1 MSNINFNKI
10 SSLIEMW
17 IQNTSIESLQLTDGK
32 LVEKA
37 IGIVLYHHHDN
48 DESLFLQLCAL
59 NFLNAVIKTEAFKNR
74 LSYDLIKSNAAKLIK
89 TIDTLK
95 NEEISYYYNK
105 EEYCLYIKFGSIV
118 FSFHHVPLITEV
130 LKASLAT
137 PIKWP
142 GIRLQRIA
150 QQLLNYALSINSAIE
165 ITPVE
170 LNDVKIEEVVDSS
183 SINGFN
189 SGEISNNENNATDDN
204 GIVSVSTQQKN
215 VLTAI
220 EKDAIK
226 QRVLS
231 TIDLYCSADSE
242 GWYDLVEIAPKLK
255 NNGVDYTEY
264 GFKKLTLFL
273 ETVFGASMQRRNE
286 GTMVY
291 LKFPLNNSQIHL
303 DSQSALVKADN
314 HQDCF
319 DILSGVQ
326 VGDNIE
332 INSFGNIKAGKISV
346 LNKQF
351 VQLEL
356 KGGRSIRIKC
366 DSIASIESASF
377 LNNLIDLSF
386 ANDIIKDVLL
396 SEGLYTSSLIKTNAT
411 ITMAESRRI
420 WLITDDGKNASCSK
434 VSLIGINKENLIK
447 GQRVFAFPF
456 KGEKA
461 YCVLMEMTYYELF
474 ECFKKLI
481 LQKKD
486 NTKDIHRAQ
495 IFSLLRFILEN
506 TNALET
512 QSKIKQLK
520 KQLKAI
526 ISSPSSILDGCT
538 DEDSSDN
545 KVSVIA
551 SSNIKEDDGT
561 EVPTAN
567 NNIEE
572 LSNEDKDKKQ
582 PETSPVEIYKPE
594 STSLEGPKVVGYINL
609 DEIWDPKKQN
619 KNIFEGGES
628 AKNTVLVNPKSE
640 LLPSMGKI
648 LRMGPMYGWI
658 SQNNQEEN
666 LYFNTTELISYA
678 GIIDAPRVG
687 DEVIFTL
694 GQNAR
699 GTMAVCI
706 HKQCS
711 RETIEE
717 LIEETQRYDTKTCS
731 RLKKYI
737 EDYDNISVDSVDTNE
752 DLFYYFNKVGLNTKS
767 QFSPNDV
774 EKLFAENLSP
784 EEYVKGVNLL
794 IDEVIKTDASKSY
807 NLFLK
812 SFSYTKSHKMYDV
825 SESLIRKALVVFK
838 KQDGKTR
845 YFKGLLKT
853 INTLSNR
860 IEITEKLI
868 DNIIN
873 SIGQSSIHL
882 PLYVKNAILNH
893 KDFNGITPDQET
905 IRTGLYK
912 EEYIDEV
919 KDYIKQNNA
928 DDLAYL
934 TLIKLQLA
942 FHTVEYNPMEDVL
955 NFLLSRAKNILAIGD
970 EKLYSEVRYLLRL
983 YYRNRNFDTNL
994 DYTVGLYLM
1003 TLGEYTPSDIE
1014 MYTSMWRVREVRAG
1028 YKLADL
1034 FKKAVESDVDNKLD
1048 LAMLSCSN
1056 PTIRLRILKEYEDLG
1071 KNFDSIDEFPS
1082 LVKEL
1087 NNRYIQYSVD
1097 PRINFMSFISY
1108 LQTSTILLNSEMN
1121 IIENDFDK
1129 IASLVTDFNI
1139 GQKYTS
1145 ILNAYRNIDQKIANI
1160 TSRLSSNP
1168 TEIGYETLLPSLIL
1182 LKNNIYSKFTEIERR
1197 VNPTITITILES
1209 VGLEDSLSSELK
1221 VEIRN
1226 SGDSA
1231 RDVHINSL
1239 KAFGGDLTEDNTVNI
1254 DVRLSADEEKTI
1266 SIELHMCDKVFFEKA
1281 AEVEFEID
1289 YDDIF
1294 IATDQRVHET
1304 KVEGRTIRFNKET
1317 FTEIDNKFR
1326 HASGGE
1332 ELEAGDSMFYGRE
1345 TLIVNIQ
1352 NAILNGSKN
1361 QIAIYGQ
1368 KRSGKSSLLN
1378 QIIGRLESNKNGSVI
1393 CGKFSLQ
1400 GLPDE
1405 ESNPVNW
1412 ILRTIAN
1419 SLLRG
1424 IRKHGVK
1431 NIDKSIL
1438 ELFKTEPDAFTAL
1451 REFIEYINTIV
1462 ELQNSHF
1469 VILIDEFTYLYQL
1482 IKDGK
1487 VSEDFMRRWIALIET
1502 PDVNLQ
1508 TIVAAQ
1514 DTLPHFMNE
1523 SYASNYFNKFSKEP
1537 LSYLSREEAILLIK
1551 DPIKNVVFLNHAE
1564 ELIYEYTSGSAF
1576 FTQIFCTRL
1585 VDYLNFKKSR
1595 TVGKEEIETVADR
1608 LCTGTDRL
1616 EPSTFECLTKEA
1628 DGSEFYEN
1636 DNRKVLKAI
1645 AEQTRAGG
1653 HVNMED
1659 LDVDMTQE
1667 HLKEVLNNLYSRR
1680 VISKQGEDY
1689 SINVK
1694 LFVKWILNN

>member
-1 MSNINFNKI
+1 
-10 SSLIEMW
+10 
-17 IQNTSIESLQLTDGK
+17 
-32 LVEKA
+32 
-37 IGIVLYHHHDN
+37 
-48 DESLFLQLCAL
+48 
-59 NFLNAVIKTEAFKNR
+59 
-74 LSYDLIKSNAAKLIK
+74 
-89 TIDTLK
+89 
-95 NEEISYYYNK
+95 
-105 EEYCLYIKFGSIV
+105 
-118 FSFHHVPLITEV
+118 
-130 LKASLAT
+130 
-137 PIKWP
+137 
-142 GIRLQRIA
+142 
-150 QQLLNYALSINSAIE
+150 
-165 ITPVE
+165 
-170 LNDVKIEEVVDSS
+170 
-183 SINGFN
+183 
-189 SGEISNNENNATDDN
+189 
-204 GIVSVSTQQKN
+204 
-215 VLTAI
+215 
-220 EKDAIK
+220 
-226 QRVLS
+226 
-231 TIDLYCSADSE
+231 
-242 GWYDLVEIAPKLK
+242 
-255 NNGVDYTEY
+255 
-264 GFKKLTLFL
+264 
-273 ETVFGASMQRRNE
+273 MQRRNE

-291 LKFPLNNSQIHL
+291 LKFPLENIQI
-303 DSQSALVKADN
+303 QSNQQKSDN
-314 HQDCF
+314 HQDYS

-326 VGDNIE
+326 VGDSVE
-332 INSFGNIKAGKISV
+332 INSFGNIKAGKICF
-346 LNKQF
+346 LNKDF

-366 DSIASIESASF
+366 NSIASIESASF
-377 LNNLIDLSF
+377 SNNLIDLSF
-386 ANDIIKDVLL
+386 ANDVIKDILV

-420 WLITDDGKNASCSK
+420 WLVTDDGKNASCSK
-434 VSLIGINKENLIK
+434 VSLIGISKENLVK

-486 NTKDIHRAQ
+486 SSKDIQRGK

-506 TNALET
+506 TNAPEA

-520 KQLKAI
+520 KQLK
-526 ISSPSSILDGCT
+526 STVLSPSLSLDGYA
-538 DEDSSDN
+538 DDDSSDN
-545 KVSVIA
+545 KAPVIA
-551 SSNIKEDDGT
+551 STYIQENDIKEKPAT
-561 EVPTAN
+561 N
-567 NNIEE
+567 NTIDKMVDEE
-572 LSNEDKDKKQ
+572 SNEKQ
-582 PETSPVEIYKPE
+582 PEKSNKEIYKPE
-594 STSLEGPKVVGYINL
+594 SASLEGPKVVGFINL
-609 DEIWDPKKQN
+609 DEIWDSRKK
-619 KNIFEGGES
+619 KKTISEEETTKDGIL
-628 AKNTVLVNPKSE
+628 ATPRSE

-648 LRMGPMYGWI
+648 LRMGPVYGWI
-658 SQNNQEEN
+658 SPYNQEEN

-678 GIIDAPRVG
+678 GIVDAPRVG

-699 GTMAVCI
+699 GAMAVCI

-711 RETIEE
+711 RETIED
-717 LIEETQRYDTKTCS
+717 LIEKTQRYDIKTS
-731 RLKKYI
+731 ARLKKHI
-737 EDYDNISVDSVDTNE
+737 EDLDKSATDAIDTNE
-752 DLFYYFNKVGLNTKS
+752 DLASYLNKIGVNTKMP
-767 QFSPNDV
+767 FSPNDV
-774 EKLFAENLSP
+774 EKLFAEKLTA
-784 EEYVKGVNLL
+784 EEYAKGINLL
-794 IDEVIKTDASKSY
+794 IDEVVKTDSSKSY
-807 NLFLK
+807 NLFLR
-812 SFSYTKSHKMYDV
+812 SFSYTKSHKMFDV
-825 SESLIRKALVVFK
+825 SESLIKKALVVFK
-838 KQDGKTR
+838 EQDGKTR
-845 YFKGLLKT
+845 YFEGLLKT

-860 IEITEKLI
+860 IEITEKSI

-873 SIGQSSIHL
+873 SIGQSSQQL

-893 KDFNGITPDQET
+893 KEFNGITPDQET
-905 IRTGLYK
+905 TRTGLYK

-919 KDYIKQNNA
+919 NEYINQNNA

-942 FHTVEYNPMEDVL
+942 FHSKEYNPIEDVQK
-955 NFLLSRAKNILAIGD
+955 FLLTRVKNILALGD

-983 YYRNRNFDTNL
+983 YYRNRKYDNKL
-994 DYTVGLYLM
+994 DHTVGLYLM
-1003 TLGEYTPSDIE
+1003 TLCDYTPSDIE
-1014 MYTSMWRVREVRAG
+1014 MYLSMWRVKEISAG
-1028 YKLADL
+1028 YKLVDL
-1034 FKKAVESDVDNKLD
+1034 FKKAVEGDVDNKLD
-1048 LAMLSCSN
+1048 LAMLACSN
-1056 PTIRLRILKEYEDLG
+1056 STIRQRILKEYEELG

-1082 LVKEL
+1082 LLEEL
-1087 NNRYIQYSVD
+1087 NNRYIQYSAD

-1129 IASLVTDFNI
+1129 IVSLVTDFNI
-1139 GQKYTS
+1139 GQKYNS

-1160 TSRLSSNP
+1160 TSKLSSNP
-1168 TEIGYETLLPSLIL
+1168 TEIGYETLLPSLNL
-1182 LKNNIYSKFTEIERR
+1182 LKNNIYSKFVELEQR
-1197 VNPTITITILES
+1197 VNPTVTISILES
-1209 VGLEDSLSSELK
+1209 VGLEDSKSSELK

-1239 KAFGGDLTEDNTVNI
+1239 KAFGSDLTEDNTVNI

-1266 SIELHMCDKVFFEKA
+1266 SIELHMCDRVFLENA
-1281 AEVEFEID
+1281 AEVEFEIG

-1304 KVEGRTIRFNKET
+1304 KIEGRTIRFNKES

-1345 TLIVNIQ
+1345 ALIVNIQ

-1412 ILRTIAN
+1412 ILRNIAN
-1419 SLLRG
+1419 TLLRS
-1424 IRKHGVK
+1424 IRKYGIK

-1469 VILIDEFTYLYQL
+1469 VILIDEFTHLYQL

-1537 LSYLSREEAILLIK
+1537 LSYLSREEAIQLIK

-1564 ELIYEYTSGSAF
+1564 EVIYEYTSGSAF

-1628 DGSEFYEN
+1628 DGSDFYEN
-1636 DNRKVLKAI
+1636 DNKKVLKAI

-1659 LDVDMTQE
+1659 LYVDMPQD

>member
-1 MSNINFNKI
+1 MSNIKFNEI
-10 SSLIEMW
+10 SSLVTKW
-17 IQNTSIESLQLTDGK
+17 IQAPPIESLQLTDDK

-37 IGIVLYHHHDN
+37 IGVVLYNHQENED
-48 DESLFLQLCAL
+48 SLFLQLCAL
-59 NFLNAVIKTEAFKNR
+59 NFLNAAIKTEVFKNK

-105 EEYCLYIKFGSIV
+105 DEYCLYIKLGSIV

-130 LKASLAT
+130 LKASFAT

-150 QQLLNYALSINSAIE
+150 QPLLNYAFSINKEIE
-165 ITPVE
+165 IMPVE
-170 LNDVKIEEVVDSS
+170 INDVITEDVVDPSLVHEL
-183 SINGFN
+183 N
-189 SGEISNNENNATDDN
+189 SDEISDIENNVTDDN
-204 GIVSVSTQQKN
+204 CVVSVGTQQTT
-215 VLTAI
+215 VLAAT
-220 EKDAIK
+220 EKDTIK

-231 TIDLYCSADSE
+231 IIDSYSPDSE
-242 GWYDLVEIAPKLK
+242 GWYNLVEIAPELK
-255 NNGVDYTEY
+255 INGVDHREY
-264 GFKKLTLFL
+264 GFKKLTLLL
-273 ETVFGASMQRRNE
+273 EAVFGASMQKRNE

-291 LKFPLNNSQIHL
+291 LKFPLKNSKIQPSIQSVL
-303 DSQSALVKADN
+303 DNADN
-314 HQDCF
+314 PQDWLDF
-319 DILSGVQ
+319 LSGVQ
-326 VGDNIE
+326 VGDNVE
-332 INSFGNIKAGKISV
+332 INSFGNIKAGKISE

-386 ANDIIKDVLL
+386 ANDVIKDILV

-420 WLITDDGKNASCSK
+420 WLVTDDGKNASCSK
-434 VSLIGINKENLIK
+434 VSLIGINKENLVK

-474 ECFKKLI
+474 ECFKRLV

-486 NTKDIHRAQ
+486 NSKDIQRAQ
-495 IFSLLRFILEN
+495 IFSLLRFILES
-506 TNALET
+506 TNDSEA
-512 QSKIKQLK
+512 QSKIKRLK
-520 KQLKAI
+520 KQLKST
-526 ISSPSSILDGCT
+526 ISSPSLSLDGYA
-538 DEDSSDN
+538 DDDSSDN
-545 KVSVIA
+545 NAPVIA
-551 SSNIKEDDGT
+551 SIDIQENDIIENPAT
-561 EVPTAN
+561 N
-567 NNIEE
+567 NTIEE
-572 LSNEDKDKKQ
+572 MVDEESNEKQ
-582 PETSPVEIYKPE
+582 PETSHVEIYKPE
-594 STSLEGPKVVGYINL
+594 LASIEGPKVIGFINL
-609 DEIWDPKKQN
+609 NEIKDPRKKN
-619 KNIFEGGES
+619 KAVSEEGTTKD
-628 AKNTVLVNPKSE
+628 AILATPKNEV
-640 LLPSMGKI
+640 LPSMGKI

-658 SQNNQEEN
+658 SPNNQEEN

-699 GTMAVCI
+699 GAMAVCI

-711 RETIEE
+711 RETVED
-717 LIEETQRYDTKTCS
+717 LIEKTQRYDTKTS
-731 RLKKYI
+731 ARLKKHI
-737 EDYDNISVDSVDTNE
+737 EDFDNLAIGAIDTNE
-752 DLFYYFNKVGLNTKS
+752 DLASYLNKVGVNS
-767 QFSPNDV
+767 QLPFSPNDV
-774 EKLFAENLSP
+774 EKLFAEKLTA
-784 EEYVKGVNLL
+784 EEYAKGINLL
-794 IDEVIKTDASKSY
+794 IDEVIKTDSSKSY
-807 NLFLK
+807 NLFLR

-860 IEITEKLI
+860 IEITEKSI
-868 DNIIN
+868 AIIIN
-873 SIGQSSIHL
+873 SIGQLSQQL
-882 PLYVKNAILNH
+882 PLYVRDAILRH
-893 KDFNGITPDQET
+893 KDFNGITPDKET
-905 IRTGLYK
+905 SRTGLYK

-928 DDLAYL
+928 DDIAYL

-942 FHTVEYNPMEDVL
+942 FHSLEYNPTEDVL
-955 NFLLSRAKNILAIGD
+955 NFLLSRAKNLLAFGD

-1003 TLGEYTPSDIE
+1003 TLGDYTPSDIE
-1014 MYTSMWRVREVRAG
+1014 MYTSMWRVKEVRAG

-1034 FKKAVESDVDNKLD
+1034 FKKAVEGDVDNKLD
-1048 LAMLSCSN
+1048 LAMLACSN
-1056 PTIRLRILKEYEDLG
+1056 STIRQRILKEYEELG

-1082 LVKEL
+1082 LLKDL
-1087 NNRYIQYSVD
+1087 KNRYIQYSAD

-1129 IASLVTDFNI
+1129 IVSLVTDFNI

-1160 TSRLSSNP
+1160 TSKLSSNP
-1168 TEIGYETLLPSLIL
+1168 TEIGYETLLPSLNL
-1182 LKNNIYSKFTEIERR
+1182 LKNNIYSKFVEIEQR
-1197 VNPTITITILES
+1197 VNPTIAITVLES
-1209 VGLEDSLSSELK
+1209 VALVDSQSSELK

-1231 RDVHINSL
+1231 RDVHINCL
-1239 KAFGGDLTEDNTVNI
+1239 KAIGGDLAEDNTVNI

-1266 SIELHMCDKVFFEKA
+1266 SIELHMCDRVFIENA

-1304 KVEGRTIRFNKET
+1304 KIEGRTIRFNKES

-1332 ELEAGDSMFYGRE
+1332 ELKAGDTMFYGRE
-1345 TLIVNIQ
+1345 ALIVNIQ

-1378 QIIGRLESNKNGSVI
+1378 QIIGRLESNENGSVI
-1393 CGKFSLQ
+1393 CDKFSLQ

-1405 ESNPVNW
+1405 ESNPANW
-1412 ILRTIAN
+1412 ILRTIATK
-1419 SLLRG
+1419 LLRK
-1424 IRKHGVK
+1424 IRKSGVK

-1438 ELFKTEPDAFTAL
+1438 ELFRTESDPFNAL
-1451 REFIEYINTIV
+1451 RDFIEYINTIV
-1462 ELQNSHF
+1462 ELQNTHF
-1469 VILIDEFTYLYQL
+1469 VILIDEFTLLYQL
-1482 IKDGK
+1482 IKEGK
-1487 VSEDFMRRWIALIET
+1487 VSEDFMRRWIAFIET
-1502 PDVNLQ
+1502 PDINLQ

-1537 LSYLSREEAILLIK
+1537 LSYLSREEAIQLIK

-1628 DGSEFYEN
+1628 DGSDFYEN
-1636 DNRKVLKAI
+1636 DNKKVLKAI

-1659 LDVDMTQE
+1659 LDVDMPQD
-1667 HLKEVLNNLYSRR
+1667 HIKEVLNNLYSRR

>member
-1 MSNINFNKI
+1 MSKVNLNEI
-10 SSLIEMW
+10 SSLIAKW
-17 IQNTSIESLQLTDGK
+17 IQNSTIDLQQLIDDK

-37 IGIVLYHHHDN
+37 ISIVLYHNQDN
-48 DESLFLQLCAL
+48 EDSLFLQLCAL
-59 NFLNAVIKTEAFKNR
+59 NFLNAVIKTEAFKNK
-74 LSYDLIKSNAAKLIK
+74 LSYNLIKYNAAKLIK
-89 TIDTLK
+89 TIDTLR

-105 EEYCLYIKFGSIV
+105 EEYCLYIKLGNIV
-118 FSFHHVPLITEV
+118 FSFQHVPLITEV
-130 LKASLAT
+130 LKASFAT

-142 GIRLQRIA
+142 GIRLQKIA
-150 QQLLNYALSINSAIE
+150 QPLLNYALSKNNEIE
-165 ITPVE
+165 ITPVKI
-170 LNDVKIEEVVDSS
+170 NDVLIEEVIDTSS
-183 SINGFN
+183 EKGSHSTG
-189 SGEISNNENNATDDN
+189 ISNNEGIESENNDT
-204 GIVSVSTQQKN
+204 ITSRSHQK
-215 VLTAI
+215 VLTEI
-220 EKDAIK
+220 EKKTIK
-226 QRVLS
+226 QRILS
-231 TIDLYCSADSE
+231 IIDSCCSSDSE
-242 GWYDLVEIAPKLK
+242 EWYNLVEIAPRIKS
-255 NNGVDYTEY
+255 NGVDYLEY
-264 GFKKLTLFL
+264 GFKKLTPFL
-273 ETVFGASMQRRNE
+273 EAVFGASMQRRNE
-286 GTMVY
+286 GAMVY
-291 LKFPLNNSQIHL
+291 LRFPLTNNKVLHNPQYSMLGKEENLQE
-303 DSQSALVKADN
+303 S
-314 HQDCF
+314 F
-319 DILSGVQ
+319 DILSGIQ
-326 VGDNIE
+326 VGDNVE
-332 INSFGNIKAGKISV
+332 INCFGNIKTGEISI

-356 KGGRSIRIKC
+356 KGGRSIRIKY
-366 DSIASIESASF
+366 DSIASIEVASF

-386 ANDIIKDVLL
+386 ANDIIKNILVT
-396 SEGLYTSSLIKTNAT
+396 EGLYTSTLIETNAT

-420 WLITDDGKNASCSK
+420 WLVTDDGKNASCSK
-434 VSLIGINKENLIK
+434 ASLIGNNKENLIK
-447 GQRVFAFPF
+447 GQRLFAFPF

-461 YCVLMEMTYYELF
+461 YCVLMEMTNYELF
-474 ECFKKLI
+474 ECFKSLVS
-481 LQKKD
+481 QKKD
-486 NTKDIHRAQ
+486 NTKDIQSSQ
-495 IFSLLRFILEN
+495 IFSLLRFILN
-506 TNALET
+506 KTTNPESQT
-512 QSKIKQLK
+512 IIKQLK
-520 KQLKAI
+520 KRLRAT
-526 ISSPSSILDGCT
+526 ISSSSSFLADYS
-538 DEDSSDN
+538 DEDLYDN
-545 KVSVIA
+545 NVSEIA
-551 SSNIKEDDGT
+551 STDIKESDVT
-561 EVPTAN
+561 EVTTVN

-572 LSNEDKDKKQ
+572 TTYKNTNKNQS
-582 PETSPVEIYKPE
+582 ETSNIEIYKPE
-594 STSLEGPKVVGYINL
+594 STSLERPKVIGFINL
-609 DEIWDPKKQN
+609 DEIRDPKKKNRNESKEN
-619 KNIFEGGES
+619 KT
-628 AKNTVLVNPKSE
+628 KDTVIVNAKSE
-640 LLPSMGKI
+640 MLPSMGKI
-648 LRMGPMYGWI
+648 IRMGPIYGWI
-658 SQNNQEEN
+658 SRNDQEEN

-699 GTMAVCI
+699 GAMAVCI

-711 RETIEE
+711 REIIED
-717 LIEETQRYDTKTCS
+717 LIEKTQRYDTKTS
-731 RLKKYI
+731 ARLKKHI
-737 EDYDNISVDSVDTNE
+737 ENFDNLYTDSIDTNE
-752 DLFYYFNKVGLNTKS
+752 DLTYYLNKIGANTKMPL
-767 QFSPNDV
+767 SPNDT
-774 EKLFAENLSP
+774 EKQFAEILSA
-784 EEYVKGVNLL
+784 EEYAKGINLL
-794 IDEVIKTDASKSY
+794 IDEVIKTDSSKSY
-807 NLFLK
+807 NLFLR

-838 KQDGKTR
+838 KQDGKTK

-860 IEITEKLI
+860 IEITEKSI
-868 DNIIN
+868 ENIIN
-873 SIGQSSIHL
+873 SISQSSVQL

-912 EEYIDEV
+912 KEYIDEV

-942 FHTVEYNPMEDVL
+942 FHSIEYNPIGDVL
-955 NFLLSRAKNILAIGD
+955 DFLLSRAKNILAIGD

-983 YYRNRNFDTNL
+983 YYHNRNFDTNL

-1014 MYTSMWRVREVRAG
+1014 MYTSMWRVKEVRAG

-1034 FKKAVESDVDNKLD
+1034 FKKAVAGDVDNKLD
-1048 LAMLSCSN
+1048 LAMLACCNSI
-1056 PTIRLRILKEYEDLG
+1056 IRQRILKEYEDLG

-1082 LVKEL
+1082 LLKEL
-1087 NNRYIQYSVD
+1087 KNRYIQYSAD

-1121 IIENDFDK
+1121 IIENGFDK
-1129 IASLVTDFNI
+1129 IVSLVTDFNI
-1139 GQKYTS
+1139 GQKYAS

-1160 TSRLSSNP
+1160 TSKLSSNP
-1168 TEIGYETLLPSLIL
+1168 TEIGYETLLPSLSL
-1182 LKNNIYSKFTEIERR
+1182 LKNNIYSKFVEIEQR
-1197 VNPTITITILES
+1197 VNPTITISVLES
-1209 VGLEDSLSSELK
+1209 VRLEDSQSSELK

-1239 KAFGGDLTEDNTVNI
+1239 NAFGDDLIEANTVNI

-1266 SIELHMCDKVFFEKA
+1266 SIELHMCDKVFSKNA
-1281 AEVEFEID
+1281 AEIEFKID

-1304 KVEGRTIRFNKET
+1304 KIEGRTIRFNKEL
-1317 FTEIDNKFR
+1317 FSEIDNKFR

-1345 TLIVNIQ
+1345 KLIVNIQ

-1378 QIIGRLESNKNGSVI
+1378 QIIGRLESNEKNSVI

-1400 GLPDE
+1400 GLPDK

-1412 ILRTIAN
+1412 ILKTIAN
-1419 SLLRG
+1419 SVLRG
-1424 IRKHGVK
+1424 IRKSGVK
-1431 NIDKSIL
+1431 NINKSVL
-1438 ELFKTEPDAFTAL
+1438 KLFETESDAFNAL
-1451 REFIEYINTIV
+1451 RDFIEYINTIV

-1482 IKDGK
+1482 IKDKK

-1537 LSYLSREEAILLIK
+1537 LSYLSREEAIQLIS

-1576 FTQIFCTRL
+1576 FTQIFCSRL
-1585 VDYLNFKKSR
+1585 VDYLNFKKTR
-1595 TVGKEEIETVADR
+1595 IVGKEEIEIVADR

-1628 DGSEFYEN
+1628 DGSDFCEN
-1636 DNRKVLKAI
+1636 DNKKVLKAI

-1653 HVNMED
+1653 HVNIGG
-1659 LDVDMTQE
+1659 LDVDMPQE

>member
-1 MSNINFNKI
+1 MSNINLNEI
-10 SSLIEMW
+10 SSLIAKW
-17 IQNTSIESLQLTDGK
+17 LQNSSIDLQQLIDDK

-37 IGIVLYHHHDN
+37 ISIVLYHNQDN
-48 DESLFLQLCAL
+48 EGSLFLQLCAL
-59 NFLNAVIKTEAFKNR
+59 NFLNAVIKTEAFKNK
-74 LSYDLIKSNAAKLIK
+74 LSYNLIKSNAAKLIK
-89 TIDTLK
+89 TIDTLR

-105 EEYCLYIKFGSIV
+105 EEYCLYIKLGNIV

-130 LKASLAT
+130 LKASFAT

-142 GIRLQRIA
+142 GIRLQKIA
-150 QQLLNYALSINSAIE
+150 QPLLNYALSKNNEIE
-165 ITPVE
+165 ITPVKI
-170 LNDVKIEEVVDSS
+170 NDVLIEEVIDTSS
-183 SINGFN
+183 EKGSHSTG
-189 SGEISNNENNATDDN
+189 ISNNEGIESENNDT
-204 GIVSVSTQQKN
+204 ITSRSHQK
-215 VLTAI
+215 VLTEI
-220 EKDAIK
+220 EKKTIK
-226 QRVLS
+226 QRILS
-231 TIDLYCSADSE
+231 IIDSCCSSDSE
-242 GWYDLVEIAPKLK
+242 EWYNLVEIAPRIKS
-255 NNGVDYTEY
+255 NGVDYLEY

-273 ETVFGASMQRRNE
+273 EAIFGASMQRRNE

-291 LKFPLNNSQIHL
+291 LRFPLTNNKVLHNPQYSMLGKEENLQE
-303 DSQSALVKADN
+303 S
-314 HQDCF
+314 F
-319 DILSGVQ
+319 DILSGIQ
-326 VGDNIE
+326 VGDNVE
-332 INSFGNIKAGKISV
+332 INCFGNIKTGEISI

-356 KGGRSIRIKC
+356 KGGRSIRIKY
-366 DSIASIESASF
+366 DSIASIEVASF

-386 ANDIIKDVLL
+386 ANDIIKNILVT
-396 SEGLYTSSLIKTNAT
+396 EGLYTSTLIETNAT

-420 WLITDDGKNASCSK
+420 WLVTDDGKNASCSK
-434 VSLIGINKENLIK
+434 ASLIGNNKENLIK
-447 GQRVFAFPF
+447 GQRLFAFPF

-461 YCVLMEMTYYELF
+461 YCVLMEMTNYELF
-474 ECFKKLI
+474 ECFKSLVS
-481 LQKKD
+481 QKKD
-486 NTKDIHRAQ
+486 NTKDIQSSQ
-495 IFSLLRFILEN
+495 IFCLLRFILN
-506 TNALET
+506 KTTNPESQT
-512 QSKIKQLK
+512 IIKQLK
-520 KQLKAI
+520 KRLRAT
-526 ISSPSSILDGCT
+526 ISSSSSFLADYS
-538 DEDSSDN
+538 DEDLYDN
-545 KVSVIA
+545 NVSEIA
-551 SSNIKEDDGT
+551 STDIKENDVT
-561 EVPTAN
+561 EVTTVN

-572 LSNEDKDKKQ
+572 TTYKNTNKKQ
-582 PETSPVEIYKPE
+582 SETSNIEIYKPE
-594 STSLEGPKVVGYINL
+594 STSLERPKVIGFINL
-609 DEIWDPKKQN
+609 DEIRDPKKKNRNESKEN
-619 KNIFEGGES
+619 KT
-628 AKNTVLVNPKSE
+628 KDTVIVNAKSE
-640 LLPSMGKI
+640 MLPSMGKI
-648 LRMGPMYGWI
+648 IRMGPMYGWI
-658 SQNNQEEN
+658 SRNDQEEN

-678 GIIDAPRVG
+678 GIIDTPRVG

-699 GTMAVCI
+699 GAMAVCI

-711 RETIEE
+711 REIIED
-717 LIEETQRYDTKTCS
+717 LIEKTQRYDTKTS
-731 RLKKYI
+731 VRLKKHI
-737 EDYDNISVDSVDTNE
+737 ENFDNLYTDSIDTNE
-752 DLFYYFNKVGLNTKS
+752 DLTYYLNKIGANSKMPL
-767 QFSPNDV
+767 SPNDT
-774 EKLFAENLSP
+774 EKQFAEILSA
-784 EEYVKGVNLL
+784 EEYAKGINLL
-794 IDEVIKTDASKSY
+794 IDEVIKTDSSKSY
-807 NLFLK
+807 NLFLR

-838 KQDGKTR
+838 KQDGKTK

-860 IEITEKLI
+860 IEITEKSI
-868 DNIIN
+868 ENIIN
-873 SIGQSSIHL
+873 SISQSSVQL

-912 EEYIDEV
+912 KEYIDEV

-942 FHTVEYNPMEDVL
+942 FHSLEYNPIGDVL
-955 NFLLSRAKNILAIGD
+955 DFLLSRAKNILAIGD

-983 YYRNRNFDTNL
+983 YYHNRNFDTNL

-1014 MYTSMWRVREVRAG
+1014 MYTSMWRVKEVRAG

-1034 FKKAVESDVDNKLD
+1034 FKKAVAGDVDNKLD
-1048 LAMLSCSN
+1048 LAMLACCN
-1056 PTIRLRILKEYEDLG
+1056 TIIRQRILKEYEDLG

-1082 LVKEL
+1082 LLKEL
-1087 NNRYIQYSVD
+1087 KNRYIQYSAD

-1121 IIENDFDK
+1121 IIENGFDK
-1129 IASLVTDFNI
+1129 IVSLVTDFNI
-1139 GQKYTS
+1139 GQKYAS

-1160 TSRLSSNP
+1160 TSKLSSNP
-1168 TEIGYETLLPSLIL
+1168 TEIGYETLLPSLSL
-1182 LKNNIYSKFTEIERR
+1182 LKNNIYSKFVEIEQR
-1197 VNPTITITILES
+1197 VNPTITISVLES
-1209 VGLEDSLSSELK
+1209 VRLEDSQSSELK

-1239 KAFGGDLTEDNTVNI
+1239 NAFGDDLTEANTVNI

-1266 SIELHMCDKVFFEKA
+1266 SIELHMCDKVFSKNA
-1281 AEVEFEID
+1281 AEIEFKID

-1304 KVEGRTIRFNKET
+1304 KIEGRTIRFNKEL
-1317 FTEIDNKFR
+1317 FSEIDNKFR

-1345 TLIVNIQ
+1345 KLIVNIQ

-1378 QIIGRLESNKNGSVI
+1378 QIIGKLESNEKNSVI

-1412 ILRTIAN
+1412 ILKTIAN
-1419 SLLRG
+1419 SVLRG
-1424 IRKHGVK
+1424 IRKSGVK
-1431 NIDKSIL
+1431 NINKSVL
-1438 ELFKTEPDAFTAL
+1438 KLFETESDAFNAL
-1451 REFIEYINTIV
+1451 RDFIEYINTIV

-1482 IKDGK
+1482 IKDKK

-1537 LSYLSREEAILLIK
+1537 LSYLSREEAIQLIS
-1551 DPIKNVVFLNHAE
+1551 DPIKKVVFLNHAE

-1576 FTQIFCTRL
+1576 FTQIFCSRL
-1585 VDYLNFKKSR
+1585 VDYLNFKKTR
-1595 TVGKEEIETVADR
+1595 IVGKEEIEIVADR

-1628 DGSEFYEN
+1628 DGSDFCEN
-1636 DNRKVLKAI
+1636 DNKKVLKAI

-1653 HVNMED
+1653 HVNIGG
-1659 LDVDMTQE
+1659 LDVDMPQE

>member
-1 MSNINFNKI
+1 MSYININEI
-10 SSLIEMW
+10 SSLITKW
-17 IQNTSIESLQLTDGK
+17 LQNSSIESLQFTDCK

-37 IGIVLYHHHDN
+37 IGIVLYPHQDN
-48 DESLFLQLCAL
+48 EDSLFLQLCAL
-59 NFLNAVIKTEAFKNR
+59 NFLNAAIKTEAFKDK
-74 LSYDLIKSNAAKLIK
+74 LSNDLIKSNAARLIK
-89 TIDTLK
+89 IVDILK
-95 NEEISYYYNK
+95 NDEISYYYSK
-105 EEYCLYIKFGSIV
+105 EEYCLYIKLGSIV
-118 FSFHHVPLITEV
+118 FSFHHVPLTTDV
-130 LKASLAT
+130 LKASFAP

-150 QQLLNYALSINSAIE
+150 QPLLNYALSMNNEIE
-165 ITPVE
+165 ITPVDI
-170 LNDVKIEEVVDSS
+170 NDVIIDEVADSS
-183 SINGFN
+183 SVNDFN
-189 SGEISNNENNATDDN
+189 SEEIFNNEKNATEEN
-204 GIVSVSTQQKN
+204 GIVLVSAQRKN
-215 VLTAI
+215 VLTTI
-220 EKDAIK
+220 ERNTIK

-231 TIDLYCSADSE
+231 TIDSYCSPDSE
-242 GWYDLVEIAPKLK
+242 GWYDLVEIAPKFK
-255 NNGVDYTEY
+255 NNGIDYTEY

-273 ETVFGASMQRRNE
+273 EAVFENSMQRRNE

-291 LKFPLNNSQIHL
+291 LKFPLNNDQAKPK
-303 DSQSALVKADN
+303 SQSALEKSDN

-326 VGDNIE
+326 VGDNVE
-332 INSFGNIKAGKISV
+332 INSFGNIKAGIISV
-346 LNKQF
+346 INKHF

-366 DSIASIESASF
+366 DSIDSIESASF
-377 LNNLIDLSF
+377 FNNLIDLSF
-386 ANDIIKDVLL
+386 ANDIIKNVLL

-420 WLITDDGKNASCSK
+420 WLVTDDGKNASCSK

-481 LQKKD
+481 SQKKD
-486 NTKDIHRAQ
+486 NRKDIQRAQ

-506 TNALET
+506 TNAPESQT
-512 QSKIKQLK
+512 KIKQLK
-520 KQLKAI
+520 KQLKSS
-526 ISSPSSILDGCT
+526 ISSPSLSLD
-538 DEDSSDN
+538 SY
-545 KVSVIA
+545 A
-551 SSNIKEDDGT
+551 DDGT
-561 EVPTAN
+561 SDTSASVITSTNNQEDDSAEVQAAN

-572 LSNEDKDKKQ
+572 MIDEEPNKKQ
-582 PETSPVEIYKPE
+582 SETSNAEIYKPE
-594 STSLEGPKVVGYINL
+594 SASLEGPKVIGYINL
-609 DEIWDPKKQN
+609 DEIRDPKKKN
-619 KNIFEGGES
+619 KNVYEEEK
-628 AKNTVLVNPKSE
+628 AKDTFTVSSKSE
-640 LLPSMGKI
+640 VLPSMGKI
-648 LRMGPMYGWI
+648 LRMGPIYGWI
-658 SQNNQEEN
+658 SRNDKEEN
-666 LYFNTTELISYA
+666 LYFNTTELVSYA

-694 GQNAR
+694 GQNAL
-699 GTMAVCI
+699 GAMAVCI
-706 HKQCS
+706 HKQCT
-711 RETIEE
+711 RETVEE
-717 LIEETQRYDTKTCS
+717 LIEKTQRYDAKTCA
-731 RLKKYI
+731 RLKKHI
-737 EDYDNISVDSVDTNE
+737 EDYDNVSMDSVGTNE
-752 DLFYYFNKVGLNTKS
+752 DLFYYLNKVGLNPKS
-767 QFSPNDV
+767 PYSPNEV
-774 EKLFAENLSP
+774 EKLFAENLSS
-784 EEYVKGVNLL
+784 EEYVRGVNLL
-794 IDEVIKTDASKSY
+794 IDEIIKTDLSKSY
-807 NLFLK
+807 NLFLR
-812 SFSYTKSHKMYDV
+812 SFSYTKSHKMYEE
-825 SESLIRKALVVFK
+825 SELLVKKALSVFK
-838 KQDGKTR
+838 RQERKVK
-845 YFKGLLKT
+845 YFMGLLKT
-853 INTLSNR
+853 INILSNR
-860 IEITEKLI
+860 IEITEKSI
-868 DNIIN
+868 DKIIN

-928 DDLAYL
+928 DDLAFL

-942 FHTVEYNPMEDVL
+942 FHSQEYDPIEDVQ
-955 NFLLSRAKNILAIGD
+955 NFLLTRVKNILALGD
-970 EKLYSEVRYLLRL
+970 EKSYSEVRYLLRL
-983 YYRNRNFDTNL
+983 YYRNRKYDTKL
-994 DYTVGLYLM
+994 DHTVGLYLM
-1003 TLGEYTPSDIE
+1003 TLCDYTPSDIE
-1014 MYTSMWRVREVRAG
+1014 MYLSMWNVKEISAG

-1034 FKKAVESDVDNKLD
+1034 FKKAVEDDVNKLD

-1056 PTIRLRILKEYEDLG
+1056 SYIKQRIIKEYEELG
-1071 KNFDSIDEFPS
+1071 KNFDSIDDFPS
-1082 LVKEL
+1082 LLKEL
-1087 NNRYIQYSVD
+1087 KNRYIQYSTN

-1121 IIENDFDK
+1121 IVENDFDK
-1129 IASLVTDFNI
+1129 IISLVTDFNI
-1139 GQKYTS
+1139 GQKYNS
-1145 ILNAYRNIDQKIANI
+1145 ILNAYRNIDQKIVNI
-1160 TSRLSSNP
+1160 ISKLSSNP
-1168 TEIGYETLLPSLIL
+1168 TEMGYETLLPSLNL
-1182 LKNNIYSKFTEIERR
+1182 LRNDIYSKFVDLEQR
-1197 VNPTITITILES
+1197 VNPTISISILES
-1209 VGLEDSLSSELK
+1209 VMLEDSQSSELK

-1239 KAFGGDLTEDNTVNI
+1239 KAFGGDLIEENTVNI
-1254 DVRLSADEEKTI
+1254 DVTLSADEEKTI
-1266 SIELHMCDKVFFEKA
+1266 SIELHMCDRVFNDNA

-1294 IATDQRVHET
+1294 IATDLRVHQT
-1304 KVEGRTIRFNKET
+1304 KTEGRTIRFNKET

-1345 TLIVNIQ
+1345 SLIVNIQ

-1378 QIIGRLESNKNGSVI
+1378 QIIGRLESTENGSVI
-1393 CGKFSLQ
+1393 CGKFNLQ

-1412 ILRTIAN
+1412 ILRSIAD

-1424 IRKHGVK
+1424 IRKSGIK

-1451 REFIEYINTIV
+1451 REFIEYINTIA

-1502 PDVNLQ
+1502 PDINLQ

-1537 LSYLSREEAILLIK
+1537 LSYLSREEAIQLIK

-1628 DGSEFYEN
+1628 DGSDFYES
-1636 DNRKVLKAI
+1636 DNKRVLKAI

-1659 LDVDMTQE
+1659 LDVDMSQE
-1667 HLKEVLNNLYSRR
+1667 HIKEVLNNLYSRR

-1689 SINVK
+1689 CINVK

>member
-1 MSNINFNKI
+1 MSCINFNEI
-10 SSLIEMW
+10 SSLITKW
-17 IQNTSIESLQLTDGK
+17 LQNSSIESLQFTDGK

-37 IGIVLYHHHDN
+37 IGIVLYPHQDN
-48 DESLFLQLCAL
+48 EDSLFLQLCAL
-59 NFLNAVIKTEAFKNR
+59 NFLNAVIKTEAFKNK
-74 LSYDLIKSNAAKLIK
+74 LSNDLIKSNAARLIK
-89 TIDTLK
+89 TVDVLK
-95 NEEISYYYNK
+95 NDEISYYYSK
-105 EEYCLYIKFGSIV
+105 EEYCLYIKLGSIV
-118 FSFHHVPLITEV
+118 FSFHHVPLTTDV
-130 LKASLAT
+130 LKASFAPL
-137 PIKWP
+137 IKWP

-150 QQLLNYALSINSAIE
+150 QPLLNYALSMNNEIE
-165 ITPVE
+165 TTPMDI
-170 LNDVKIEEVVDSS
+170 NDVIIDEVVDSS
-183 SINGFN
+183 SVNGFN
-189 SGEISNNENNATDDN
+189 SEKIFNNENNATEDN
-204 GIVSVSTQQKN
+204 GIVSVSAQRKN

-220 EKDAIK
+220 EKNTIK

-231 TIDLYCSADSE
+231 TIDSYCSPDSE
-242 GWYDLVEIAPKLK
+242 GWYALVEIAPKLK
-255 NNGVDYTEY
+255 NNGIDYTEY

-273 ETVFGASMQRRNE
+273 EAVFENSMQRRNE

-291 LKFPLNNSQIHL
+291 LKFPLNNSQANSN
-303 DSQSALVKADN
+303 SQCILKKVDN
-314 HQDCF
+314 NQDCY

-326 VGDNIE
+326 VGDNVE
-332 INSFGNIKAGKISV
+332 INSFGNIKAGIISV
-346 LNKQF
+346 LNKHF

-366 DSIASIESASF
+366 DSIDSIESAF
-377 LNNLIDLSF
+377 LFNNLIDLSF
-386 ANDIIKDVLL
+386 ANDIIKNVLL
-396 SEGLYTSSLIKTNAT
+396 SEGLYTSSLIRTNAT

-420 WLITDDGKNASCSK
+420 WLVTDDGKNTSCSK

-481 LQKKD
+481 SQKKD
-486 NTKDIHRAQ
+486 NSKDIQRAQ

-506 TNALET
+506 TNAPENQT
-512 QSKIKQLK
+512 KIKQLK
-520 KQLKAI
+520 KQLKSS
-526 ISSPSSILDGCT
+526 ISSPSLSLDSYADDDT
-538 DEDSSDN
+538 SDTIA
-545 KVSVIA
+545 SVIT
-551 SSNIKEDDGT
+551 STNNQEDDSA
-561 EVPTAN
+561 EVQAAN

-572 LSNEDKDKKQ
+572 MIDKEPNKRKS
-582 PETSPVEIYKPE
+582 ETSNVEIYKPE
-594 STSLEGPKVVGYINL
+594 STSLEGPKVIGYINL
-609 DEIWDPKKQN
+609 DEIRDPKKKN
-619 KNIFEGGES
+619 KNASEEE
-628 AKNTVLVNPKSE
+628 KTKDTVMVGSKSE
-640 LLPSMGKI
+640 MLPSMGKI

-658 SQNNQEEN
+658 SQNDQEDN
-666 LYFNTTELISYA
+666 LYFNTTELVSYA
-678 GIIDAPRVG
+678 GIIEAPCVG

-699 GTMAVCI
+699 GSMAVCI
-706 HKQCS
+706 HKQCA

-717 LIEETQRYDTKTCS
+717 LIEKTQRYDPKTCA

-737 EDYDNISVDSVDTNE
+737 EDFDNLFTNTIETNE
-752 DLFYYFNKVGLNTKS
+752 NLTYYLNRIGVNIKMP
-767 QFSPNDV
+767 FSPNDA
-774 EKLFAENLSP
+774 EKLFAEKLSA
-784 EEYVKGVNLL
+784 EEYAKGINLL
-794 IDEVIKTDASKSY
+794 IDEVIKTDPSKSY
-807 NLFLK
+807 NLFLR

-825 SESLIRKALVVFK
+825 SESLIKKALVVFE
-838 KQDGKTR
+838 KQDGKTK
-845 YFKGLLKT
+845 YFKRLLKT

-860 IEITEKLI
+860 IEITEKSI

-873 SIGQSSIHL
+873 SIGQSSVHL

-928 DDLAYL
+928 NDLAYL

-942 FHTVEYNPMEDVL
+942 FHTVGYNPMEDVL

-1014 MYTSMWRVREVRAG
+1014 MYTSMRRVREVRAG

-1056 PTIRLRILKEYEDLG
+1056 PAIRQRILKEYESLG

-1082 LVKEL
+1082 LLKEL
-1087 NNRYIQYSVD
+1087 NNRYIQYSTD

-1129 IASLVTDFNI
+1129 IVSLVTDFNI

-1145 ILNAYRNIDQKIANI
+1145 ILNAYKNIDQKIANI
-1160 TSRLSSNP
+1160 TSKLSSNP
-1168 TEIGYETLLPSLIL
+1168 TEIGYETLLPSLSL
-1182 LKNNIYSKFTEIERR
+1182 LKNNIYSKFVEIEQR
-1197 VNPTITITILES
+1197 VNPTITISILES
-1209 VGLEDSLSSELK
+1209 VVLEDSQSSELK

-1226 SGDSA
+1226 SSDSA
-1231 RDVHINSL
+1231 RDVHINRL
-1239 KAFGGDLTEDNTVNI
+1239 KAFGGDLTEANTVNI

-1266 SIELHMCDKVFFEKA
+1266 SIELHMCDRVFNENA

-1304 KVEGRTIRFNKET
+1304 KIEGRTIRFNKET

-1345 TLIVNIQ
+1345 SLIVNIQ

-1378 QIIGRLESNKNGSVI
+1378 QIIGRLESTENGSVI

-1412 ILRTIAN
+1412 ILRNIAY

-1424 IRKHGVK
+1424 IRKSRIK

-1438 ELFKTEPDAFTAL
+1438 ELFKTESDAFTAL

-1502 PDVNLQ
+1502 PDINLQ

-1537 LSYLSREEAILLIK
+1537 LSYLSREEAIQLIK

-1595 TVGKEEIETVADR
+1595 TVGKEEIETVANR

-1628 DGSEFYEN
+1628 DGSDFYES
-1636 DNRKVLKAI
+1636 DNKRILKAI

-1659 LDVDMTQE
+1659 LDVDMPQE
-1667 HLKEVLNNLYSRR
+1667 HIKEVLNNLYSRR

>member
-1 MSNINFNKI
+1 MSKVNLNEI
-10 SSLIEMW
+10 SSLIAKW
-17 IQNTSIESLQLTDGK
+17 LQNSSIDLPQLIDDK

-37 IGIVLYHHHDN
+37 ISIVLYHNQDN
-48 DESLFLQLCAL
+48 EDSLFLQLCAL
-59 NFLNAVIKTEAFKNR
+59 NFLNAVIKTEAFKNK
-74 LSYDLIKSNAAKLIK
+74 LSYNLIKSNAAKLIK
-89 TIDTLK
+89 TIDTLR

-105 EEYCLYIKFGSIV
+105 EEYCLYIKLGNIV

-130 LKASLAT
+130 LKASFAT

-142 GIRLQRIA
+142 GIRLQKIA
-150 QQLLNYALSINSAIE
+150 QPLLNYALSKNNEIE
-165 ITPVE
+165 ITPVKI
-170 LNDVKIEEVVDSS
+170 NDVLIEEVIDTSS
-183 SINGFN
+183 EKGSHSTG
-189 SGEISNNENNATDDN
+189 ISNNEGIESENNDT
-204 GIVSVSTQQKN
+204 ITSRSHQK
-215 VLTAI
+215 VLTEI
-220 EKDAIK
+220 EKKTIK
-226 QRVLS
+226 QRILS
-231 TIDLYCSADSE
+231 IIDSCCSSDSE
-242 GWYDLVEIAPKLK
+242 EWYNLVEIAPRIKS
-255 NNGVDYTEY
+255 NGVDYLEY
-264 GFKKLTLFL
+264 GFKKLAPFL
-273 ETVFGASMQRRNE
+273 EAVFGASMQRRNE
-286 GTMVY
+286 GAMVY
-291 LKFPLNNSQIHL
+291 LRFPLTNNKVLHNPQYSMLGKEENLQE
-303 DSQSALVKADN
+303 S
-314 HQDCF
+314 F
-319 DILSGVQ
+319 DILSGIQ
-326 VGDNIE
+326 VGDNVE
-332 INSFGNIKAGKISV
+332 INCFGNIKTGEISI

-356 KGGRSIRIKC
+356 KGGRSIRIKY
-366 DSIASIESASF
+366 DSIASIEVASF
-377 LNNLIDLSF
+377 YNLIDLSF
-386 ANDIIKDVLL
+386 ANDIIKNILISD
-396 SEGLYTSSLIKTNAT
+396 GLYTSSLIETNAT
-411 ITMAESRRI
+411 ITMVESRRI
-420 WLITDDGKNASCSK
+420 WLVTDEGKNASCSK
-434 VSLIGINKENLIK
+434 VSLIGNNKENLIK
-447 GQRVFAFPF
+447 GQRIFAFPF

-474 ECFKKLI
+474 ECFKKLV

-486 NTKDIHRAQ
+486 NAKDIQMSQ
-495 IFSLLRFILEN
+495 IFSLLRFVSN
-506 TNALET
+506 KTTNSESQT
-512 QSKIKQLK
+512 KIKQLK
-520 KQLKAI
+520 KRLKAT
-526 ISSPSSILDGCT
+526 ISFSSSTLDDYT
-538 DEDSSDN
+538 DEESYDN
-545 KVSVIA
+545 HVSETVSTDIMENDVTEA
-551 SSNIKEDDGT
+551 TTDKNIDETTDKDTNKILSETSNIEIFKPGT
-561 EVPTAN
+561 
-567 NNIEE
+567 
-572 LSNEDKDKKQ
+572 
-582 PETSPVEIYKPE
+582 
-594 STSLEGPKVVGYINL
+594 TSLEGPKVIGFINL
-609 DEIWDPKKQN
+609 DKIWDPKK
-619 KNIFEGGES
+619 KD
-628 AKNTVLVNPKSE
+628 KSE
-640 LLPSMGKI
+640 PYEGRPKESVIDNAKIDMLPSMGKI

-658 SQNNQEEN
+658 SRNDQDEN

-687 DEVIFTL
+687 DDVIFTI

-699 GTMAVCI
+699 GAMAVCI

-711 RETIEE
+711 REVVED
-717 LIEETQRYDTKTCS
+717 LIEKTQRYDTKTS
-731 RLKKYI
+731 ARLKKHI
-737 EDYDNISVDSVDTNE
+737 EDFDNLSTSTIDTNE
-752 DLFYYFNKVGLNTKS
+752 DLAYYLNKIGVNTKIT
-767 QFSPNDV
+767 FSPNDV
-774 EKLFAENLSP
+774 EKLFAEKLST
-784 EEYVKGVNLL
+784 EEYAKGINLL
-794 IDEVIKTDASKSY
+794 IDEVIRTDSSKSY
-807 NLFLK
+807 NLFLR

-825 SESLIRKALVVFK
+825 SESLIRKALVVFR

-860 IEITEKLI
+860 IEITEKSI
-868 DNIIN
+868 ENIIN
-873 SIGQSSIHL
+873 SIGQSSVQL
-882 PLYVKNAILNH
+882 PLYVRNAILNH

-942 FHTVEYNPMEDVL
+942 FHYLEYNPIEDVL

-983 YYRNRNFDTNL
+983 YYRNKNFDNNL

-1003 TLGEYTPSDIE
+1003 TLGEYAPSDIE
-1014 MYTSMWRVREVRAG
+1014 MYTSMRSVREVRAG

-1034 FKKAVESDVDNKLD
+1034 FKKAVAGDVDNKLD
-1048 LAMLSCSN
+1048 LAMLACCNSI
-1056 PTIRLRILKEYEDLG
+1056 IRQRILKEYEDLG

-1082 LVKEL
+1082 LLKEL
-1087 NNRYIQYSVD
+1087 KNRYIQYSAD

-1121 IIENDFDK
+1121 IIENGFDK
-1129 IASLVTDFNI
+1129 IVSLVTDFNI
-1139 GQKYTS
+1139 GQKYAS

-1160 TSRLSSNP
+1160 ASKLSSNP
-1168 TEIGYETLLPSLIL
+1168 TEIGYETLLPTLDL
-1182 LKNNIYSKFTEIERR
+1182 LKKNIFSKLVEIEQR
-1197 VNPTITITILES
+1197 VNPTITISILES
-1209 VGLEDSLSSELK
+1209 VGSEDSHTSELK

-1231 RDVHINSL
+1231 REVHINSL
-1239 KAFGGDLTEDNTVNI
+1239 KAFGNDLTEDNTVNI
-1254 DVRLSADEEKTI
+1254 DIRLSADEEKI
-1266 SIELHMCDKVFFEKA
+1266 INIELHMRDRVFIENA
-1281 AEVEFEID
+1281 AEIEFEID

-1294 IATDQRVHET
+1294 IATDQRVHKT
-1304 KVEGRTIRFNKET
+1304 KIEGRTIRFDKES

-1345 TLIVNIQ
+1345 KLINNIQ
-1352 NAILNGSKN
+1352 DAILNGSKN

-1393 CGKFSLQ
+1393 CGKYNLQ

-1405 ESNPVNW
+1405 EANPINW

-1424 IRKHGVK
+1424 IRKFGVK

-1438 ELFKTEPDAFTAL
+1438 DTFNSEADAFTAL
-1451 REFIEYINTIV
+1451 RDVIEYINTFA
-1462 ELQNSHF
+1462 ELQNCHF

-1537 LSYLSREEAILLIK
+1537 LSYLSREEAIQLIK
-1551 DPIKNVVFLNHAE
+1551 DPIKNVIFLNHAE
-1564 ELIYEYTSGSAF
+1564 DLIYEYTSGSAF

-1628 DGSEFYEN
+1628 DGSDFNEN
-1636 DNRKVLKAI
+1636 DNKKVLKAI

-1653 HVNMED
+1653 RVNMED
-1659 LDVDMTQE
+1659 LVVDMSQE
-1667 HLKEVLNNLYSRR
+1667 HLKDVLNNLYSRR

>member
-1 MSNINFNKI
+1 MSNIKFNKI
-10 SSLIEMW
+10 SSLITKW
-17 IQNTSIESLQLTDGK
+17 IQDASIEKLQLTDDK
-32 LVEKA
+32 LIEKA
-37 IGIVLYHHHDN
+37 IGIILYHHQE
-48 DESLFLQLCAL
+48 DEGSLFLKLCAL
-59 NFLNAVIKTEAFKNR
+59 NFLNAAIKTEVFKNK

-105 EEYCLYIKFGSIV
+105 EEFCLYIKFGTIV

-130 LKASLAT
+130 LKASFAT

-150 QQLLNYALSINSAIE
+150 QPLLNYAFSINKEIE

-170 LNDVKIEEVVDSS
+170 MNDIIFEESVESSTAKDLNSD
-183 SINGFN
+183 
-189 SGEISNNENNATDDN
+189 EISNSENNVTDDN
-204 GIVSVSTQQKN
+204 CVVSVGTQQTN
-215 VLTAI
+215 VLSAT
-220 EKDAIK
+220 EKDTIK

-231 TIDLYCSADSE
+231 IIDSYSPDSE
-242 GWYDLVEIAPKLK
+242 GWYNLVEISPELK
-255 NNGVDYTEY
+255 INGVDHREY
-264 GFKKLTLFL
+264 GFKKLTLLL
-273 ETVFGASMQRRNE
+273 EAVFGASMQKRNE

-291 LKFPLNNSQIHL
+291 LKFPLKNSQTPSDIQNI
-303 DSQSALVKADN
+303 SENADN
-314 HQDCF
+314 HHGYS
-319 DILSGVQ
+319 DILNGVQ
-326 VGDNIE
+326 VGDSVE
-332 INSFGNIKAGKISV
+332 INSFGNIKNGKISV
-346 LNKQF
+346 LNKQYI
-351 VQLEL
+351 QLEL

-386 ANDIIKDVLL
+386 ANDIVKDVLL
-396 SEGLYTSSLIKTNAT
+396 AEGLYTSSLIKTNAT

-420 WLITDDGKNASCSK
+420 WLVTDDGKNASCSK
-434 VSLIGINKENLIK
+434 VSLIGINKDNLVK
-447 GQRVFAFPF
+447 GQRIFAFPF

-474 ECFKKLI
+474 ECFKKLV

-486 NTKDIHRAQ
+486 NAKDIQRTH
-495 IFSLLRFILEN
+495 IFSLLRFILES
-506 TNALET
+506 TSTPEA

-520 KQLKAI
+520 KQLKST
-526 ISSPSSILDGCT
+526 ISSPSLSLEGYAGD
-538 DEDSSDN
+538 DSFDN
-545 KVSVIA
+545 NASAIA
-551 SSNIKEDDGT
+551 SSDTRENDIIENPAT
-561 EVPTAN
+561 
-567 NNIEE
+567 NNIIEE
-572 LSNEDKDKKQ
+572 MVDEESNEKQ
-582 PETSPVEIYKPE
+582 PETSHVEIYKPE
-594 STSLEGPKVVGYINL
+594 SASIEGPKVIGFINL
-609 DEIWDPKKQN
+609 NEIKDPRKKN
-619 KNIFEGGES
+619 KAVSEEGTTKD
-628 AKNTVLVNPKSE
+628 AILATPKNEV
-640 LLPSMGKI
+640 LPSMGKI

-658 SQNNQEEN
+658 SPNNQEEN

-699 GTMAVCI
+699 GAMAVCI

-711 RETIEE
+711 RETIED
-717 LIEETQRYDTKTCS
+717 LIEKTQRYDTKTS
-731 RLKKYI
+731 VRLKKHI
-737 EDYDNISVDSVDTNE
+737 EDFNNLATDAIDTNE
-752 DLFYYFNKVGLNTKS
+752 DLAYYLNKVGLNAKMP
-767 QFSPNDV
+767 FSPNDV
-774 EKLFAENLSP
+774 EKLFAEKLTA
-784 EEYVKGVNLL
+784 EEYAKGINLL
-794 IDEVIKTDASKSY
+794 IDEVVKTDASKSY
-807 NLFLK
+807 NLFLR
-812 SFSYTKSHKMYDV
+812 SFSYTKSHKMYSV

-838 KQDGKTR
+838 KQDDKTR

-860 IEITEKLI
+860 IEITEKSI
-868 DNIIN
+868 TIIIN
-873 SIGQSSIHL
+873 SIDQSSKQL
-882 PLYVKNAILNH
+882 PLYVRDAILNH

-942 FHTVEYNPMEDVL
+942 FHSVEYNPTEDVL

-970 EKLYSEVRYLLRL
+970 KKLYSEVRYLLRL

-1014 MYTSMWRVREVRAG
+1014 MYLNMRNLWQVRKG
-1028 YKLADL
+1028 YRLDDL
-1034 FKKAVESDVDNKLD
+1034 FKKVVENEDDNTLE

-1056 PTIRLRILKEYEDLG
+1056 DVIKQRTLEEYEKLG

-1082 LVKEL
+1082 LLKEL
-1087 NNRYIQYSVD
+1087 NNRYIQYSAD

-1129 IASLVTDFNI
+1129 IVSLVTDFNI
-1139 GQKYTS
+1139 GQKYNS

-1160 TSRLSSNP
+1160 TSKLSSNP
-1168 TEIGYETLLPSLIL
+1168 TEIGYETLLPSLNL
-1182 LKNNIYSKFTEIERR
+1182 LKNNIYSKFVELEQR
-1197 VNPTITITILES
+1197 VNPTVTISILES
-1209 VGLEDSLSSELK
+1209 VGLEDSKSSELK

-1239 KAFGGDLTEDNTVNI
+1239 KAFGSDLTEDNTVNI

-1266 SIELHMCDKVFFEKA
+1266 SIELHMCDRVFLENA
-1281 AEVEFEID
+1281 AEVEFEIG

-1304 KVEGRTIRFNKET
+1304 KTEGRTIRFNKES

-1345 TLIVNIQ
+1345 ALIVNIQ

-1412 ILRTIAN
+1412 ILRNIAN
-1419 SLLRG
+1419 TLLRS
-1424 IRKHGVK
+1424 IRKYGIK

-1537 LSYLSREEAILLIK
+1537 LSYLSREEAIQLIK

-1628 DGSEFYEN
+1628 DGSDFYEN
-1636 DNRKVLKAI
+1636 DNKKVLKAI

-1659 LDVDMTQE
+1659 LYVDMPQD
-1667 HLKEVLNNLYSRR
+1667 HIKEVLNNLYSRR

>member
-1 MSNINFNKI
+1 MSNINYVGI
-10 SSLIEMW
+10 SSLIAKW
-17 IQNTSIESLQLTDGK
+17 LQNSSEESSQLIDED

-37 IGIVLYHHHDN
+37 ISVVLCHHQDN
-48 DESLFLQLCAL
+48 EDSLFLQLCAL
-59 NFLNAVIKTEAFKNR
+59 NFLNAVIKTEAFKNK
-74 LSYDLIKSNAAKLIK
+74 LSNDLIKSNAAKLIK

-95 NEEISYYYNK
+95 NEKISYYYNK
-105 EEYCLYIKFGSIV
+105 EEYCLYIKLGTIV

-130 LKASLAT
+130 LKASFAT

-150 QQLLNYALSINSAIE
+150 QPLLNYAFSINKEIE

-170 LNDVKIEEVVDSS
+170 MNDIIIEESVDSS
-183 SINGFN
+183 TANGLN
-189 SGEISNNENNATDDN
+189 SDEISNSENNITDDN
-204 GIVSVSTQQKN
+204 CVVSVGAQQTN
-215 VLTAI
+215 VLAAT
-220 EKDAIK
+220 EKDTIK

-231 TIDLYCSADSE
+231 IIDSYSPDSE
-242 GWYDLVEIAPKLK
+242 GWYNLVEIAPELK
-255 NNGVDYTEY
+255 INGIDHRGY
-264 GFKKLTLFL
+264 GFKKLTLLL
-273 ETVFGASMQRRNE
+273 EAVFGTSMQKRNE

-291 LKFPLNNSQIHL
+291 LKFPLKKNSQTQP
-303 DSQSALVKADN
+303 DTQSALENAVN
-314 HQDCF
+314 HQDCS
-319 DILSGVQ
+319 DILNGVQ
-326 VGDNIE
+326 VGDNVE
-332 INSFGNIKAGKISV
+332 INSFGNIKAGKISI

-377 LNNLIDLSF
+377 LNYLIDLSF
-386 ANDIIKDVLL
+386 ANDIVKDVLL
-396 SEGLYTSSLIKTNAT
+396 AEGLYTSSLIKTNAT

-420 WLITDDGKNASCSK
+420 WLVTDDGKNASCSK
-434 VSLIGINKENLIK
+434 ASLIGIYKENLVK

-481 LQKKD
+481 SQKKD
-486 NTKDIHRAQ
+486 NAKDIQRTQ
-495 IFSLLRFILEN
+495 IFSLLRFILES
-506 TNALET
+506 TSAPEA

-520 KQLKAI
+520 KQLKST
-526 ISSPSSILDGCT
+526 ISSPSLSLGSYD
-538 DEDSSDN
+538 DDDSFDN
-545 KVSVIA
+545 NVSVIA
-551 SSNIKEDDGT
+551 SSDTRENDIIENPAT
-561 EVPTAN
+561 N
-567 NNIEE
+567 NTIEE
-572 LSNEDKDKKQ
+572 MVDEESNEKQ
-582 PETSPVEIYKPE
+582 PETSHVEIYKPE
-594 STSLEGPKVVGYINL
+594 SASIEGPKVIGFINL
-609 DEIWDPKKQN
+609 DEIKDPRKKN
-619 KNIFEGGES
+619 KAVSEEETTKDAIL
-628 AKNTVLVNPKSE
+628 ATPKNEV
-640 LLPSMGKI
+640 LPSMGKI

-658 SQNNQEEN
+658 SPNNQEEN
-666 LYFNTTELISYA
+666 LYFNTTELISYT

-699 GTMAVCI
+699 GAMAVCI

-711 RETIEE
+711 RETIED
-717 LIEETQRYDTKTCS
+717 LIEKTQRYDTKTS
-731 RLKKYI
+731 ARLKKHI
-737 EDYDNISVDSVDTNE
+737 EDFDNLATDAIDTNE
-752 DLFYYFNKVGLNTKS
+752 DLAYYLNKVGLNAKMP
-767 QFSPNDV
+767 FSPNDV
-774 EKLFAENLSP
+774 EKLFAEKLTA
-784 EEYVKGVNLL
+784 EEYAKGINLL
-794 IDEVIKTDASKSY
+794 IDEVVKTDASKSY
-807 NLFLK
+807 NLFLR
-812 SFSYTKSHKMYDV
+812 SFSYTKSHKMYSV

-845 YFKGLLKT
+845 YFRGLLKT

-860 IEITEKLI
+860 IEITEKSI
-868 DNIIN
+868 TIIFN
-873 SIGQSSIHL
+873 SIDQSSNQL
-882 PLYVKNAILNH
+882 PLYVRDAILNH

-942 FHTVEYNPMEDVL
+942 FHSVEYNPTEDVL

-1014 MYTSMWRVREVRAG
+1014 MYLNMRNLWQVRKG
-1028 YKLADL
+1028 YRLDDL
-1034 FKKAVESDVDNKLD
+1034 FKKVVENEDDNTLE

-1056 PTIRLRILKEYEDLG
+1056 AVIKQRTLEEYEKLG
-1071 KNFDSIDEFPS
+1071 KNFGSIDEFPS
-1082 LVKEL
+1082 LLKEL
-1087 NNRYIQYSVD
+1087 NNRYIQYSAD

-1129 IASLVTDFNI
+1129 IVSLVTDFNI
-1139 GQKYTS
+1139 GQKYNS

-1160 TSRLSSNP
+1160 TSKLSSNP
-1168 TEIGYETLLPSLIL
+1168 TEIGYETLLPSLNL
-1182 LKNNIYSKFTEIERR
+1182 LKKNVYSKFVELEQR
-1197 VNPTITITILES
+1197 VNPTVTISILES
-1209 VGLEDSLSSELK
+1209 VGLEDSKSSELK

-1239 KAFGGDLTEDNTVNI
+1239 KAFGSDLTEDNTVNI

-1266 SIELHMCDKVFFEKA
+1266 SIELHMCDRVFLENA

-1304 KVEGRTIRFNKET
+1304 KIEGRTIRFNKES

-1345 TLIVNIQ
+1345 ALIVNIQ

-1412 ILRTIAN
+1412 ILRNIAN
-1419 SLLRG
+1419 TLLRS
-1424 IRKHGVK
+1424 IRKYGIK

-1438 ELFKTEPDAFTAL
+1438 EIFKTEPDAFTAL

-1537 LSYLSREEAILLIK
+1537 LSYLSREEAIQLIK

-1628 DGSEFYEN
+1628 DGSDFYEN
-1636 DNRKVLKAI
+1636 DNKKILKAI

-1659 LDVDMTQE
+1659 LYVDMPQD
-1667 HLKEVLNNLYSRR
+1667 HIKEVLNNLYSRR

>member
-1 MSNINFNKI
+1 MSKVNLNEI
-10 SSLIEMW
+10 SSLIAKW
-17 IQNTSIESLQLTDGK
+17 IQNSTIDLQQLIDDK

-37 IGIVLYHHHDN
+37 ISIVLYHNQDN
-48 DESLFLQLCAL
+48 EDSLFLQLCAL
-59 NFLNAVIKTEAFKNR
+59 NFLNAVIKTEAFKNK
-74 LSYDLIKSNAAKLIK
+74 LSYNLIKYNAAKLIK
-89 TIDTLK
+89 TIDTLR

-105 EEYCLYIKFGSIV
+105 EEYCLYIKLGNIV
-118 FSFHHVPLITEV
+118 FSFQHVPLITEV
-130 LKASLAT
+130 LKASFAT

-142 GIRLQRIA
+142 GIRLQKIA
-150 QQLLNYALSINSAIE
+150 QPLLNYALSKNNEIE
-165 ITPVE
+165 ITPVKI
-170 LNDVKIEEVVDSS
+170 NDVLIEEVIDTSSEKDSHS
-183 SINGFN
+183 TG
-189 SGEISNNENNATDDN
+189 ISNNEGIESENNDT
-204 GIVSVSTQQKN
+204 ITSRSHQK
-215 VLTAI
+215 VLTEI
-220 EKDAIK
+220 EKKTIK
-226 QRVLS
+226 QRILS
-231 TIDLYCSADSE
+231 IIDSCCSSDSE
-242 GWYDLVEIAPKLK
+242 EWYNLVEIAPRIKS
-255 NNGVDYTEY
+255 NGVDYLEY
-264 GFKKLTLFL
+264 GFKKLTPFL
-273 ETVFGASMQRRNE
+273 EAVFGASMQRRNE
-286 GTMVY
+286 GAMVY
-291 LKFPLNNSQIHL
+291 LRFPLTNNKVLHNPQYSMLGKEENLQE
-303 DSQSALVKADN
+303 S
-314 HQDCF
+314 F
-319 DILSGVQ
+319 DILSGIQ
-326 VGDNIE
+326 VGDNVE
-332 INSFGNIKAGKISV
+332 INCFGNIKTGEISI

-356 KGGRSIRIKC
+356 KGGRSIRIKY
-366 DSIASIESASF
+366 DSIASIEVASF

-386 ANDIIKDVLL
+386 ANDIIKNILVT
-396 SEGLYTSSLIKTNAT
+396 EGLYTSTLIETNAT

-420 WLITDDGKNASCSK
+420 WLVTDDGKNASCSK
-434 VSLIGINKENLIK
+434 ASLIGNNKENLIK
-447 GQRVFAFPF
+447 GQRLFAFPF

-461 YCVLMEMTYYELF
+461 YCVLMEMTNYELF
-474 ECFKKLI
+474 ECFKSLVS
-481 LQKKD
+481 QKKD
-486 NTKDIHRAQ
+486 NTKDIQSSQ
-495 IFSLLRFILEN
+495 IFSLLRFILN
-506 TNALET
+506 KTTNPESQT
-512 QSKIKQLK
+512 IIKQLK
-520 KQLKAI
+520 KRLRAT
-526 ISSPSSILDGCT
+526 ISSSSSFLADYS
-538 DEDSSDN
+538 DEDLYDN
-545 KVSVIA
+545 NVSEIA
-551 SSNIKEDDGT
+551 STDIKESDVT
-561 EVPTAN
+561 EVTTVN

-572 LSNEDKDKKQ
+572 TTYKNTNKNQS
-582 PETSPVEIYKPE
+582 ETSNIEIYKPE
-594 STSLEGPKVVGYINL
+594 STSLERPKVIGFINL
-609 DEIWDPKKQN
+609 DEIRDPKKKNRNESKEN
-619 KNIFEGGES
+619 KT
-628 AKNTVLVNPKSE
+628 KDTVIVNAKSE
-640 LLPSMGKI
+640 MLPSMGKI
-648 LRMGPMYGWI
+648 IRMGPMYGWI
-658 SQNNQEEN
+658 SRNDQEEN

-699 GTMAVCI
+699 GAMAVCI

-711 RETIEE
+711 REIIED
-717 LIEETQRYDTKTCS
+717 LIEKTQRYDTKTS
-731 RLKKYI
+731 ARLKKHI
-737 EDYDNISVDSVDTNE
+737 ENFDNLYTDSIDTNE
-752 DLFYYFNKVGLNTKS
+752 DLTYYLNKIGANTKMPL
-767 QFSPNDV
+767 SPNDT
-774 EKLFAENLSP
+774 EKQFAEILSA
-784 EEYVKGVNLL
+784 EEYAKGINLL
-794 IDEVIKTDASKSY
+794 IDEVIKTDSSKSY
-807 NLFLK
+807 NLFLR

-838 KQDGKTR
+838 KQDGKTK

-860 IEITEKLI
+860 IEITEKSI
-868 DNIIN
+868 ENIIN
-873 SIGQSSIHL
+873 SISQSSVQL

-912 EEYIDEV
+912 KEYIDEV

-942 FHTVEYNPMEDVL
+942 FHSIEYNPIGDVL
-955 NFLLSRAKNILAIGD
+955 DFLLSRAKNILAIGD
-970 EKLYSEVRYLLRL
+970 EKLYSEVRYILRL
-983 YYRNRNFDTNL
+983 YYHNRNFDTNL

-1014 MYTSMWRVREVRAG
+1014 MYTSMWRVKEVRAG

-1034 FKKAVESDVDNKLD
+1034 FKKAVAGDVDNKLD
-1048 LAMLSCSN
+1048 LAMLACCNSI
-1056 PTIRLRILKEYEDLG
+1056 IRQRILKEYEDLG

-1082 LVKEL
+1082 LLKEL
-1087 NNRYIQYSVD
+1087 KNRYIQYSAD

-1121 IIENDFDK
+1121 IIENGFDK
-1129 IASLVTDFNI
+1129 IVSLVTDFNI
-1139 GQKYTS
+1139 GQKYAS

-1160 TSRLSSNP
+1160 TSKLSSNP
-1168 TEIGYETLLPSLIL
+1168 TEIGYETLLPSLSL
-1182 LKNNIYSKFTEIERR
+1182 LKNNIYSKFVEIEQR
-1197 VNPTITITILES
+1197 VNPTITISVLES
-1209 VGLEDSLSSELK
+1209 VRLEDSQSSELK

-1239 KAFGGDLTEDNTVNI
+1239 NAFGDDLIEANTVNI

-1266 SIELHMCDKVFFEKA
+1266 SIELHMCDKVFSKNA
-1281 AEVEFEID
+1281 AEIEFKID

-1304 KVEGRTIRFNKET
+1304 KIEGRTIRFNKEL
-1317 FTEIDNKFR
+1317 FSEIDNKFR

-1345 TLIVNIQ
+1345 KLIVNIQ

-1378 QIIGRLESNKNGSVI
+1378 QIIGRLESNEKNSVI

-1400 GLPDE
+1400 GLPDG

-1412 ILRTIAN
+1412 ILKTIAN
-1419 SLLRG
+1419 SVLRG
-1424 IRKHGVK
+1424 IRKSGVK
-1431 NIDKSIL
+1431 NINKSVL
-1438 ELFKTEPDAFTAL
+1438 KLFETESDAFNAL
-1451 REFIEYINTIV
+1451 RDFIEYINTIV

-1482 IKDGK
+1482 IKDKK

-1537 LSYLSREEAILLIK
+1537 LSYLSREEAIQLISN
-1551 DPIKNVVFLNHAE
+1551 PIKNVVFLNHAE

-1576 FTQIFCTRL
+1576 FTQIFCSRL
-1585 VDYLNFKKSR
+1585 VDYLNFKKTR
-1595 TVGKEEIETVADR
+1595 IVGKEEIEIVADR

-1628 DGSEFYEN
+1628 DGSDFCEN
-1636 DNRKVLKAI
+1636 DNKKVLKAI

-1653 HVNMED
+1653 HVNIGG
-1659 LDVDMTQE
+1659 LDVDMPQE

>member
-1 MSNINFNKI
+1 
-10 SSLIEMW
+10 
-17 IQNTSIESLQLTDGK
+17 
-32 LVEKA
+32 
-37 IGIVLYHHHDN
+37 
-48 DESLFLQLCAL
+48 
-59 NFLNAVIKTEAFKNR
+59 
-74 LSYDLIKSNAAKLIK
+74 
-89 TIDTLK
+89 
-95 NEEISYYYNK
+95 
-105 EEYCLYIKFGSIV
+105 
-118 FSFHHVPLITEV
+118 
-130 LKASLAT
+130 
-137 PIKWP
+137 
-142 GIRLQRIA
+142 
-150 QQLLNYALSINSAIE
+150 
-165 ITPVE
+165 
-170 LNDVKIEEVVDSS
+170 
-183 SINGFN
+183 
-189 SGEISNNENNATDDN
+189 
-204 GIVSVSTQQKN
+204 
-215 VLTAI
+215 
-220 EKDAIK
+220 
-226 QRVLS
+226 
-231 TIDLYCSADSE
+231 
-242 GWYDLVEIAPKLK
+242 
-255 NNGVDYTEY
+255 
-264 GFKKLTLFL
+264 
-273 ETVFGASMQRRNE
+273 
-286 GTMVY
+286 
-291 LKFPLNNSQIHL
+291 
-303 DSQSALVKADN
+303 
-314 HQDCF
+314 
-319 DILSGVQ
+319 
-326 VGDNIE
+326 
-332 INSFGNIKAGKISV
+332 
-346 LNKQF
+346 
-351 VQLEL
+351 
-356 KGGRSIRIKC
+356 
-366 DSIASIESASF
+366 
-377 LNNLIDLSF
+377 
-386 ANDIIKDVLL
+386 
-396 SEGLYTSSLIKTNAT
+396 
-411 ITMAESRRI
+411 MAESRRI

-447 GQRVFAFPF
+447 GQRVYVFPF

-486 NTKDIHRAQ
+486 NTKDIQRTQ

-506 TNALET
+506 TNAPEA

-520 KQLKAI
+520 KQLKST
-526 ISSPSSILDGCT
+526 ISSPSLSLDNYT
-538 DEDSSDN
+538 DEDSFDN
-545 KVSVIA
+545 NFSVIA
-551 SSNIKEDDGT
+551 STNIQEDDAT
-561 EVPTAN
+561 EFLTTN
-567 NNIEE
+567 NNIDEE
-572 LSNEDKDKKQ
+572 TNKEQS
-582 PETSPVEIYKPE
+582 ETSNVEIYKPE
-594 STSLEGPKVVGYINL
+594 SASLEGPKVVGYINL
-609 DEIWDPKKQN
+609 DEIRDPRKKN
-619 KNIFEGGES
+619 KNVSEEEN
-628 AKNTVLVNPKSE
+628 AKDDILVSSKAE

-648 LRMGPMYGWI
+648 LRMGPVYGWI
-658 SQNNQEEN
+658 KPNNQEEN

-699 GTMAVCI
+699 GAMAVCI

-711 RETIEE
+711 HETIEE
-717 LIEETQRYDTKTCS
+717 LIEKTQRYDTKTYA

-737 EDYDNISVDSVDTNE
+737 EDYDNISATNE
-752 DLFYYFNKVGLNTKS
+752 DLFYYLNKVGLNIKS
-767 QFSPNDV
+767 LFSPNDV
-774 EKLFAENLSP
+774 EKLFAENLSS
-784 EEYVKGVNLL
+784 EEYIRGVNLL
-794 IDEVIKTDASKSY
+794 IDEVIKTNSSKSY
-807 NLFLK
+807 NLFLR
-812 SFSYTKSHKMYDV
+812 SFSYTKSHKMYNE
-825 SESLIRKALVVFK
+825 SEHLAKKALSVFRR
-838 KQDGKTR
+838 QEGKLN
-845 YFKGLLKT
+845 YFKGLLES
-853 INTLSNR
+853 IHSLSDR
-860 IEITEKLI
+860 IEITENLLA
-868 DNIIN
+868 DIIC
-873 SIGQSSIHL
+873 SLEKSSLTI
-882 PLYVKNAILNH
+882 PVYVKNAILNH
-893 KDFNGITPDQET
+893 KEFNGITPDKET

-912 EEYIDEV
+912 EQYIEEV
-919 KDYIKQNNA
+919 KGYIKQNNA

-934 TLIKLQLA
+934 TLIKLQLS
-942 FHTVEYNPMEDVL
+942 FHSLEYNPTEDVL

-983 YYRNRNFDTNL
+983 YYRNKNFNANL

-1003 TLGEYTPSDIE
+1003 TLGDYTPSDIE
-1014 MYTSMWRVREVRAG
+1014 MYINMRDLWEVRKG
-1028 YKLADL
+1028 YRLDDL
-1034 FKKAVESDVDNKLD
+1034 LKKVVESEDDNTLD
-1048 LAMLSCSN
+1048 LAMLSFSN
-1056 PTIRLRILKEYEDLG
+1056 SAIKERIIKEYEKLG
-1071 KNFDSIDEFPS
+1071 RNFESIEEYPS
-1082 LVKEL
+1082 LLKEVK
-1087 NNRYIQYSVD
+1087 NRYILYSSD
-1097 PRINFMSFISY
+1097 PRINFMSFVTY
-1108 LQTSTILLNSEMN
+1108 LQTSTILLNSEKN

-1129 IASLVTDFNI
+1129 IASLVADFNI

-1145 ILNAYRNIDQKIANI
+1145 ILNAYRNINQKIANI
-1160 TSRLSSNP
+1160 ISKLSSNP
-1168 TEIGYETLLPSLIL
+1168 TEIGYETLLLSLKL
-1182 LKNNIYSKFTEIERR
+1182 LKNNIYSKFVEIEQR
-1197 VNPTITITILES
+1197 VNPTITISILES
-1209 VGLEDSLSSELK
+1209 VGLEDSQTSELK

-1226 SGDSA
+1226 SSDSA

-1266 SIELHMCDKVFFEKA
+1266 SIELHMCDKVFIEKA

-1332 ELEAGDSMFYGRE
+1332 ELVAGDSMFYGRE

-1352 NAILNGSKN
+1352 NAILNGSRN

-1424 IRKHGVK
+1424 IRKYGVK
-1431 NIDKSIL
+1431 NIDRSIL

-1608 LCTGTDRL
+1608 LCIGTDRL

>member
-1 MSNINFNKI
+1 MSNIKFNEI
-10 SSLIEMW
+10 SSLVTKW
-17 IQNTSIESLQLTDGK
+17 IQAPPVESLQLIDDK

-37 IGIVLYHHHDN
+37 IGVVLYNHQENED
-48 DESLFLQLCAL
+48 SLFLQLCAL
-59 NFLNAVIKTEAFKNR
+59 NFLNAAIKTEVFKNK

-105 EEYCLYIKFGSIV
+105 EEYCLYIKLGSIV

-130 LKASLAT
+130 LKASFAT

-142 GIRLQRIA
+142 GIRLQKIA
-150 QQLLNYALSINSAIE
+150 QPLLNYAFSINKEIE
-165 ITPVE
+165 IAPVE
-170 LNDVKIEEVVDSS
+170 LNEVKIEEVVDSS
-183 SINGFN
+183 SANDLNFD
-189 SGEISNNENNATDDN
+189 EISNSENNIMEDN
-204 GIVSVSTQQKN
+204 CIVSVGTQQTN
-215 VLTAI
+215 VLTEI
-220 EKDAIK
+220 EKETIK
-226 QRVLS
+226 QRILS
-231 TIDLYCSADSE
+231 IIDSYCSPNSE
-242 GWYDLVEIAPKLK
+242 GWYDLVELAPRIK

-264 GFKKLTLFL
+264 RFKKLTLFL
-273 ETVFGASMQRRNE
+273 ESVFGTSMQRRNE

-291 LKFPLNNSQIHL
+291 LKFPLKNNQ
-303 DSQSALVKADN
+303 SQSRTQSELGNADN
-314 HQDCF
+314 HQDCS

-326 VGDNIE
+326 VGDNVE
-332 INSFGNIKAGKISV
+332 INSFGNIKAGKISI

-386 ANDIIKDVLL
+386 ANDIVKDVLL
-396 SEGLYTSSLIKTNAT
+396 AEGLYTSSLIKTNAT

-420 WLITDDGKNASCSK
+420 WLVTDEGKIASCSK

-474 ECFKKLI
+474 ECFKKLV

-486 NTKDIHRAQ
+486 NAKDIQRAQ
-495 IFSLLRFILEN
+495 IFSLLRFVLES
-506 TNALET
+506 TNAPEA

-520 KQLKAI
+520 KQLKLT
-526 ISSPSSILDGCT
+526 ISSPSLSSDGYAE
-538 DEDSSDN
+538 DDSSDN
-545 KVSVIA
+545 NASVIA
-551 SSNIKEDDGT
+551 STNIQENDITENPATIDTIDEMVDEESN
-561 EVPTAN
+561 
-567 NNIEE
+567 
-572 LSNEDKDKKQ
+572 NEQK
-582 PETSPVEIYKPE
+582 ETSNAEIYKPE
-594 STSLEGPKVVGYINL
+594 SASIEGPKVIGYINL
-609 DEIWDPKKQN
+609 DEIKDPRKKN
-619 KNIFEGGES
+619 KVVSEEETTKDAIL
-628 AKNTVLVNPKSE
+628 ANPKNE

-648 LRMGPMYGWI
+648 LRMGPVYGWI
-658 SQNNQEEN
+658 SPNNQEEN
-666 LYFNTTELISYA
+666 LYFNTTELISYS

-699 GTMAVCI
+699 GVMAVCI

-711 RETIEE
+711 RETIED
-717 LIEETQRYDTKTCS
+717 LIEKTQRYDTKTS
-731 RLKKYI
+731 ARLKKHI
-737 EDYDNISVDSVDTNE
+737 EDFDNLASDAIDTNE
-752 DLFYYFNKVGLNTKS
+752 DLASYLNKVGVNTRMP
-767 QFSPNDV
+767 FSPNDV
-774 EKLFAENLSP
+774 EKLFAEKLTS
-784 EEYVKGVNLL
+784 EEYVRGVNLL
-794 IDEVIKTDASKSY
+794 IDEVIKTDSSKSY
-807 NLFLK
+807 NLFLR
-812 SFSYTKSHKMYDV
+812 SFSYTKSHKLYEE
-825 SESLIRKALVVFK
+825 SELLVKKALSVFK
-838 KQDGKTR
+838 RQEGKLK
-845 YFKGLLKT
+845 YFKGLLKS
-853 INTLSNR
+853 IHSLSNR
-860 IEITEKLI
+860 IEITEKLLT
-868 DNIIN
+868 DIIY
-873 SIGQSSIHL
+873 SLEKSSFVL
-882 PLYVKNAILNH
+882 PMYVKNAILKH
-893 KDFNGITPDQET
+893 KEFNGITPDPET
-905 IRTGLYK
+905 IRKGLYK

-919 KDYIKQNNA
+919 KDYIKLNKA
-928 DDLAYL
+928 DDLSYL

-942 FHTVEYNPMEDVL
+942 FHPNEYNPMEDL
-955 NFLLSRAKNILAIGD
+955 QNFLLSRAKNILATGE
-970 EKLYSEVRYLLRL
+970 EKLYNDVRYLLRL
-983 YYRNRNFDTNL
+983 YYSNRTFEYSL
-994 DYTVGLYLM
+994 DYTVGIYLM
-1003 TLGEYTPSDIE
+1003 TIGDYSASEIE
-1014 MYTSMWRVREVRAG
+1014 MYMNKTEGRIG
-1028 YKLADL
+1028 YRFDDL
-1034 FKKAVESDVDNKLD
+1034 LKKIVGSEVDNSIE
-1048 LAMLSCSN
+1048 LAMLSSSN
-1056 PTIRLRILKEYEDLG
+1056 STIRQRIIAEYENLG
-1071 KNFDSIDEFPS
+1071 KNAESIDDFPS
-1082 LVKEL
+1082 LLKEVK
-1087 NNRYIQYSVD
+1087 NRYIIYASNPV
-1097 PRINFMSFISY
+1097 INFMSFISY
-1108 LQTSTILLNSEMN
+1108 LKTCTILLNSEMN

-1129 IASLVTDFNI
+1129 IVSLVTDFNI

-1160 TSRLSSNP
+1160 TSKLSSNP
-1168 TEIGYETLLPSLIL
+1168 TEIGYETLLPSLKL
-1182 LKNNIYSKFTEIERR
+1182 LKNNIYSKFVEIEQR
-1197 VNPTITITILES
+1197 VNPTITITVLES
-1209 VGLEDSLSSELK
+1209 VGLEDSKSSELK

-1239 KAFGGDLTEDNTVNI
+1239 KAFGSDLTENNTVNI

-1266 SIELHMCDKVFFEKA
+1266 SIELHMCDRVFVENA

-1304 KVEGRTIRFNKET
+1304 KIEGRTIRFNKES

-1378 QIIGRLESNKNGSVI
+1378 QIIGRLESDGNSSVI

-1405 ESNPVNW
+1405 ESNPANW
-1412 ILRTIAN
+1412 ILKNIAN
-1419 SLLRG
+1419 TLLRS
-1424 IRKHGVK
+1424 IRKYGVK

-1438 ELFKTEPDAFTAL
+1438 ELFKTESDAFTAL

-1537 LSYLSREEAILLIK
+1537 LSYLSREEAIQLIK

-1628 DGSEFYEN
+1628 DGSDFYEN
-1636 DNRKVLKAI
+1636 DNKKVLKAI

-1659 LDVDMTQE
+1659 LNVDMPQE
-1667 HLKEVLNNLYSRR
+1667 HIKEVLNNLYSRR

>member
-1 MSNINFNKI
+1 MSKVNLNEI
-10 SSLIEMW
+10 SSLIAKW
-17 IQNTSIESLQLTDGK
+17 IQNSTIDLQQLIDDK

-37 IGIVLYHHHDN
+37 ISIVLYHNQDN
-48 DESLFLQLCAL
+48 EDSLFLQLCAL
-59 NFLNAVIKTEAFKNR
+59 NFLNAVIKTEAFKNK
-74 LSYDLIKSNAAKLIK
+74 LSYNLIKYNAAKLIK
-89 TIDTLK
+89 TIDTLR

-105 EEYCLYIKFGSIV
+105 EEYCLYIKLGNIV
-118 FSFHHVPLITEV
+118 FSFQHVPLITEV
-130 LKASLAT
+130 LKASFAT

-142 GIRLQRIA
+142 GIRLQKIA
-150 QQLLNYALSINSAIE
+150 QPLLNYALSKNNEIE
-165 ITPVE
+165 ITPVKI
-170 LNDVKIEEVVDSS
+170 NDVLIEEVIDTSS
-183 SINGFN
+183 EKGSHSTG
-189 SGEISNNENNATDDN
+189 ISNNEGIESENNDT
-204 GIVSVSTQQKN
+204 ITSRSHQK
-215 VLTAI
+215 VLTEI
-220 EKDAIK
+220 EKKTIK
-226 QRVLS
+226 QRILS
-231 TIDLYCSADSE
+231 IIDSYCSSDSE
-242 GWYDLVEIAPKLK
+242 EWYNLVEIAPRIKS
-255 NNGVDYTEY
+255 NGVDYLEY
-264 GFKKLTLFL
+264 GFKKLTPFL
-273 ETVFGASMQRRNE
+273 EAVFGASMQRRNE
-286 GTMVY
+286 GAMVY
-291 LKFPLNNSQIHL
+291 LRFPLTNNKVLHNPQYSMLGKEENLQE
-303 DSQSALVKADN
+303 S
-314 HQDCF
+314 F
-319 DILSGVQ
+319 DILSGIQ
-326 VGDNIE
+326 VGDNVE
-332 INSFGNIKAGKISV
+332 INCFGNIKTGEISI

-356 KGGRSIRIKC
+356 KGGRSIRIKY
-366 DSIASIESASF
+366 DSIASIEVASF

-386 ANDIIKDVLL
+386 ANDIIKNILVT
-396 SEGLYTSSLIKTNAT
+396 EGLYTSTLIETNAT

-420 WLITDDGKNASCSK
+420 WLVTDDGKNASCSK
-434 VSLIGINKENLIK
+434 ASLIGNNKENLIK
-447 GQRVFAFPF
+447 GQRLFAFPF

-461 YCVLMEMTYYELF
+461 YCVLMEMTNYELF
-474 ECFKKLI
+474 ECFKSLVS
-481 LQKKD
+481 QKKD
-486 NTKDIHRAQ
+486 NTKDIQSSQ
-495 IFSLLRFILEN
+495 IFSLLRFILN
-506 TNALET
+506 KTTNPESQT
-512 QSKIKQLK
+512 IIKQLK
-520 KQLKAI
+520 KRLRAT
-526 ISSPSSILDGCT
+526 ISSSSSFLADYS
-538 DEDSSDN
+538 DEDLYDN
-545 KVSVIA
+545 NVSEIA
-551 SSNIKEDDGT
+551 STDIKESDVT
-561 EVPTAN
+561 EVTTVN

-572 LSNEDKDKKQ
+572 TTYKNTNKNQS
-582 PETSPVEIYKPE
+582 ETSNIEIYKPE
-594 STSLEGPKVVGYINL
+594 STSLERPKVIGFINL
-609 DEIWDPKKQN
+609 DEIRDPKKKNRNESKEN
-619 KNIFEGGES
+619 KT
-628 AKNTVLVNPKSE
+628 KDTVIVNAKSE
-640 LLPSMGKI
+640 MLPSMGKI
-648 LRMGPMYGWI
+648 IRMGPIYGWI
-658 SQNNQEEN
+658 SRNDQEEN

-699 GTMAVCI
+699 GAMAVCI

-711 RETIEE
+711 REIIED
-717 LIEETQRYDTKTCS
+717 LIEKTQRYDTKTS
-731 RLKKYI
+731 ARLKKHI
-737 EDYDNISVDSVDTNE
+737 ENFDNLYTDSIDTNE
-752 DLFYYFNKVGLNTKS
+752 DLTYYLNKIGANTKMPL
-767 QFSPNDV
+767 SPNDT
-774 EKLFAENLSP
+774 EKQFAEILSA
-784 EEYVKGVNLL
+784 EEYAKGINLL
-794 IDEVIKTDASKSY
+794 IDEVIKTDSSKSY
-807 NLFLK
+807 NLFLR

-838 KQDGKTR
+838 KQDGKTK

-860 IEITEKLI
+860 IEITEKSI
-868 DNIIN
+868 ENIIN
-873 SIGQSSIHL
+873 SISQSSVQL

-912 EEYIDEV
+912 KEYIDEV

-942 FHTVEYNPMEDVL
+942 FHSIEYNPIGDVL
-955 NFLLSRAKNILAIGD
+955 DFLLSRAKNILAIGD

-983 YYRNRNFDTNL
+983 YYHNRNFDTNL

-1014 MYTSMWRVREVRAG
+1014 MYTSMWRVKEVRAG

-1034 FKKAVESDVDNKLD
+1034 FKKAVAGDVDNKLD
-1048 LAMLSCSN
+1048 LAMLACCNSI
-1056 PTIRLRILKEYEDLG
+1056 IRQRILKEYEDLG

-1082 LVKEL
+1082 LLKEL
-1087 NNRYIQYSVD
+1087 KNRYIQYSAD

-1121 IIENDFDK
+1121 IIENGFDK
-1129 IASLVTDFNI
+1129 IVSLVTDFNI
-1139 GQKYTS
+1139 GQKYAS

-1160 TSRLSSNP
+1160 TSKLSSNP
-1168 TEIGYETLLPSLIL
+1168 TEIGYETLLPSLSL
-1182 LKNNIYSKFTEIERR
+1182 LKNNIYSKFVEIEQR
-1197 VNPTITITILES
+1197 VNPTITISVLES
-1209 VGLEDSLSSELK
+1209 VRLEDSQSSELK

-1239 KAFGGDLTEDNTVNI
+1239 NAFGDDLIEANTVNI

-1266 SIELHMCDKVFFEKA
+1266 SIELHMCDKVFSKNA
-1281 AEVEFEID
+1281 AEIEFKID

-1304 KVEGRTIRFNKET
+1304 KIEGRTIRFNKEL
-1317 FTEIDNKFR
+1317 FSEIDNKFR

-1345 TLIVNIQ
+1345 KLIVNIQ

-1378 QIIGRLESNKNGSVI
+1378 QIIGRLESNEKNSVI

-1412 ILRTIAN
+1412 ILKTIAN
-1419 SLLRG
+1419 SVLRG
-1424 IRKHGVK
+1424 IRKSGVK
-1431 NIDKSIL
+1431 NINKSVL
-1438 ELFKTEPDAFTAL
+1438 KLFETESDAFNAL
-1451 REFIEYINTIV
+1451 RDFIEYINTIV

-1482 IKDGK
+1482 IKDKK

-1537 LSYLSREEAILLIK
+1537 LSYLSREEAIQLIS

-1576 FTQIFCTRL
+1576 FTQIFCSRL
-1585 VDYLNFKKSR
+1585 VDYLNFKKTR
-1595 TVGKEEIETVADR
+1595 IVGKEEIEIVADR

-1628 DGSEFYEN
+1628 DGSDFCEN
-1636 DNRKVLKAI
+1636 DNKKVLKAI

-1653 HVNMED
+1653 HVNIGG
-1659 LDVDMTQE
+1659 LDVDMPQE

>member
-1 MSNINFNKI
+1 MIPLHQGVTRKF
-10 SSLIEMW
+10 LIE
-17 IQNTSIESLQLTDGK
+17 K
-32 LVEKA
+32 
-37 IGIVLYHHHDN
+37 
-48 DESLFLQLCAL
+48 
-59 NFLNAVIKTEAFKNR
+59 KT
-74 LSYDLIKSNAAKLIK
+74 
-89 TIDTLK
+89 
-95 NEEISYYYNK
+95 
-105 EEYCLYIKFGSIV
+105 
-118 FSFHHVPLITEV
+118 
-130 LKASLAT
+130 
-137 PIKWP
+137 
-142 GIRLQRIA
+142 
-150 QQLLNYALSINSAIE
+150 
-165 ITPVE
+165 
-170 LNDVKIEEVVDSS
+170 
-183 SINGFN
+183 
-189 SGEISNNENNATDDN
+189 
-204 GIVSVSTQQKN
+204 
-215 VLTAI
+215 
-220 EKDAIK
+220 IK
-226 QRVLS
+226 QRILS
-231 TIDLYCSADSE
+231 IIDSCCSSDSE
-242 GWYDLVEIAPKLK
+242 EWYNLVEIAPRIKS
-255 NNGVDYTEY
+255 NGVDYLEY
-264 GFKKLTLFL
+264 GFKKLTPFL
-273 ETVFGASMQRRNE
+273 EAVFGASMQRRNE
-286 GTMVY
+286 GAMVY
-291 LKFPLNNSQIHL
+291 LRFPLTNNKVLHNPQYSMLGKEENLQE
-303 DSQSALVKADN
+303 S
-314 HQDCF
+314 F
-319 DILSGVQ
+319 DILSGIQ
-326 VGDNIE
+326 VGDNVE
-332 INSFGNIKAGKISV
+332 INCFGNIKTGEISI

-356 KGGRSIRIKC
+356 KGGRSIRIKY
-366 DSIASIESASF
+366 DSIASIEVASF

-386 ANDIIKDVLL
+386 ANDIIKNILVT
-396 SEGLYTSSLIKTNAT
+396 EGLYTSTLIETNAT

-420 WLITDDGKNASCSK
+420 WLVTDDGKNASCSK
-434 VSLIGINKENLIK
+434 ASLIGNNKENLIK
-447 GQRVFAFPF
+447 GQRLFAFPF

-461 YCVLMEMTYYELF
+461 YCVLMEMTNYELF
-474 ECFKKLI
+474 ECFKSLVS
-481 LQKKD
+481 QKKD
-486 NTKDIHRAQ
+486 NTKDIQSSQ
-495 IFSLLRFILEN
+495 IFSLLRFILN
-506 TNALET
+506 KTTNPESQT
-512 QSKIKQLK
+512 IIKQLK
-520 KQLKAI
+520 KRLRAT
-526 ISSPSSILDGCT
+526 ISSSSSFLADYS
-538 DEDSSDN
+538 DEDLYDN
-545 KVSVIA
+545 NVSEIA
-551 SSNIKEDDGT
+551 STDIKESDVT
-561 EVPTAN
+561 EVTTVN

-572 LSNEDKDKKQ
+572 TTYKNTNKNQS
-582 PETSPVEIYKPE
+582 ETSNIEIYKPE
-594 STSLEGPKVVGYINL
+594 STSLERPKVIGFINL
-609 DEIWDPKKQN
+609 DEIRDPKKKNRNESKEN
-619 KNIFEGGES
+619 KT
-628 AKNTVLVNPKSE
+628 KDTVIVNAKSE
-640 LLPSMGKI
+640 MLPSMGKI
-648 LRMGPMYGWI
+648 IRMGPMYGWI
-658 SQNNQEEN
+658 SRNDQEEN

-699 GTMAVCI
+699 GAMAVCI

-711 RETIEE
+711 REIIED
-717 LIEETQRYDTKTCS
+717 LIEKTQRYDTKTS
-731 RLKKYI
+731 ARLKKHI
-737 EDYDNISVDSVDTNE
+737 ENFDNLYTDSIDTNE
-752 DLFYYFNKVGLNTKS
+752 DLTYYLNKIGANTKMPL
-767 QFSPNDV
+767 SPNDT
-774 EKLFAENLSP
+774 EKQFAEILSA
-784 EEYVKGVNLL
+784 EEYAKGINLL
-794 IDEVIKTDASKSY
+794 IDEVIKTDSSKSY
-807 NLFLK
+807 NLFLR

-838 KQDGKTR
+838 KQDGKTK

-860 IEITEKLI
+860 IEITEKSI
-868 DNIIN
+868 ENIIN
-873 SIGQSSIHL
+873 SISQSSVQL

-912 EEYIDEV
+912 KEYIDEV

-942 FHTVEYNPMEDVL
+942 FHSIEYNPIGDVL
-955 NFLLSRAKNILAIGD
+955 DFLLSRAKNILAIGD
-970 EKLYSEVRYLLRL
+970 EKLYSEVRYILRL
-983 YYRNRNFDTNL
+983 YYHNRNFDTNL

-1014 MYTSMWRVREVRAG
+1014 MYTSMWRVKEVRAG

-1034 FKKAVESDVDNKLD
+1034 FKKAVAGDVDNKLD
-1048 LAMLSCSN
+1048 LAMLACCNSI
-1056 PTIRLRILKEYEDLG
+1056 IRQRILKEYEDLG

-1082 LVKEL
+1082 LLKEL
-1087 NNRYIQYSVD
+1087 KNRYIQYSAD

-1121 IIENDFDK
+1121 IIENGFDK
-1129 IASLVTDFNI
+1129 IVSLVTDFNI
-1139 GQKYTS
+1139 GQKYAS

-1160 TSRLSSNP
+1160 TSKLSSNP
-1168 TEIGYETLLPSLIL
+1168 TEIGYETLLPSLSL
-1182 LKNNIYSKFTEIERR
+1182 LKNNIYSKFVEIEQR
-1197 VNPTITITILES
+1197 VNPTITISVLES
-1209 VGLEDSLSSELK
+1209 VRLEDSQSSELK

-1239 KAFGGDLTEDNTVNI
+1239 NAFGDDLIEANTVNI

-1266 SIELHMCDKVFFEKA
+1266 SIELHMCDKVFSKNA
-1281 AEVEFEID
+1281 AEIEFKID

-1304 KVEGRTIRFNKET
+1304 KIEGRTIRFNKEL
-1317 FTEIDNKFR
+1317 FSEIDNKFR

-1345 TLIVNIQ
+1345 KLIVNIQ

-1378 QIIGRLESNKNGSVI
+1378 QIIGRLESNEKNSVI

-1400 GLPDE
+1400 GLPDG

-1412 ILRTIAN
+1412 ILKTIAN
-1419 SLLRG
+1419 SVLRG
-1424 IRKHGVK
+1424 IRKSGVK
-1431 NIDKSIL
+1431 NINKSVL
-1438 ELFKTEPDAFTAL
+1438 KLFETESDAFNAL
-1451 REFIEYINTIV
+1451 RDFIEYINTIV

-1482 IKDGK
+1482 IKDKK

-1537 LSYLSREEAILLIK
+1537 LSYLSREEAIQLISN
-1551 DPIKNVVFLNHAE
+1551 PIKNVVFLNHAE

-1576 FTQIFCTRL
+1576 FTQIFCSRL
-1585 VDYLNFKKSR
+1585 VDYLNFKKTR
-1595 TVGKEEIETVADR
+1595 IVGKEEIEIVADR

-1628 DGSEFYEN
+1628 DGSDFCEN
-1636 DNRKVLKAI
+1636 DNKKVLKAI

-1653 HVNMED
+1653 HVNIGG
-1659 LDVDMTQE
+1659 LDVDMPQE

>member
-1 MSNINFNKI
+1 MSNIKFNEI
-10 SSLIEMW
+10 SSLVTKW
-17 IQNTSIESLQLTDGK
+17 IQAPPVESLQLIDDK

-37 IGIVLYHHHDN
+37 IGVVLYNHQENED
-48 DESLFLQLCAL
+48 SLFLQLCAL
-59 NFLNAVIKTEAFKNR
+59 NFLNAAIKTEVFKNK

-105 EEYCLYIKFGSIV
+105 EEYCLYIKLGSIV

-130 LKASLAT
+130 LKASFAT

-142 GIRLQRIA
+142 GIRLQKIA
-150 QQLLNYALSINSAIE
+150 QPLLNYAFSINKEIE
-165 ITPVE
+165 IAPVE
-170 LNDVKIEEVVDSS
+170 LNEVKIEEVIDSS
-183 SINGFN
+183 SANDLNFD
-189 SGEISNNENNATDDN
+189 EISNSENNIMEDN
-204 GIVSVSTQQKN
+204 CIVSVGTQQTN
-215 VLTAI
+215 VLTEI
-220 EKDAIK
+220 EKETIK
-226 QRVLS
+226 QRILS
-231 TIDLYCSADSE
+231 IIDSYCSPNSE
-242 GWYDLVEIAPKLK
+242 GWYDLVELAPRIK

-264 GFKKLTLFL
+264 RFKKLTLFL
-273 ETVFGASMQRRNE
+273 ESVFGTSMQRRNE

-291 LKFPLNNSQIHL
+291 LKFPLKNNQA
-303 DSQSALVKADN
+303 QSRTQSELGNADN
-314 HQDCF
+314 HQDCS

-326 VGDNIE
+326 VGDNVE
-332 INSFGNIKAGKISV
+332 INSFGNIKAGKISI

-386 ANDIIKDVLL
+386 ANDIVKDVLL
-396 SEGLYTSSLIKTNAT
+396 AEGLYTSSLIKTNAT

-420 WLITDDGKNASCSK
+420 WLVTDEGKIASCSK

-474 ECFKKLI
+474 ECFKKLV

-486 NTKDIHRAQ
+486 NAKDIQRAQ
-495 IFSLLRFILEN
+495 IFSLLRFVLES
-506 TNALET
+506 TNAPEA

-520 KQLKAI
+520 KQLKLT
-526 ISSPSSILDGCT
+526 ISSPSLSSDGYAE
-538 DEDSSDN
+538 DDSSDN
-545 KVSVIA
+545 NASVIA
-551 SSNIKEDDGT
+551 STNIQENDITENPANIDTIDEIVDEESN
-561 EVPTAN
+561 
-567 NNIEE
+567 
-572 LSNEDKDKKQ
+572 NEQK
-582 PETSPVEIYKPE
+582 ETSNVEIYKPE
-594 STSLEGPKVVGYINL
+594 SASIEGPKVIGYINL
-609 DEIWDPKKQN
+609 DEIKDPRKKN
-619 KNIFEGGES
+619 KVVSEEETTKDAIL
-628 AKNTVLVNPKSE
+628 ANPKNE

-648 LRMGPMYGWI
+648 LRMGPVYGWI
-658 SQNNQEEN
+658 SPNNQEEN
-666 LYFNTTELISYA
+666 LYFNTTELISYS

-699 GTMAVCI
+699 GVMAVCI

-711 RETIEE
+711 RETIED
-717 LIEETQRYDTKTCS
+717 LIEKTQRYDTKTS
-731 RLKKYI
+731 ARLKKHI
-737 EDYDNISVDSVDTNE
+737 EDFDNLASDAIDTNE
-752 DLFYYFNKVGLNTKS
+752 DLASYLNKVGVNTRMP
-767 QFSPNDV
+767 FSPNDV
-774 EKLFAENLSP
+774 EKLFAEKLTS
-784 EEYVKGVNLL
+784 EEYVRGVNLL
-794 IDEVIKTDASKSY
+794 IDEVIKTDSSKSY
-807 NLFLK
+807 NLFLR
-812 SFSYTKSHKMYDV
+812 SFSYTKSHKLYEE
-825 SESLIRKALVVFK
+825 SELLVKKALSVFK
-838 KQDGKTR
+838 RQEGKLK
-845 YFKGLLKT
+845 YFKGLLKS
-853 INTLSNR
+853 IHSLSNR
-860 IEITEKLI
+860 IEITEKLLT
-868 DNIIN
+868 DIIY
-873 SIGQSSIHL
+873 SLEKSSFVL
-882 PLYVKNAILNH
+882 PAYVKNAILNH
-893 KDFNGITPDQET
+893 KEFNGITPDPET
-905 IRTGLYK
+905 IRKGLYK

-919 KDYIKQNNA
+919 KDYIKLNKA
-928 DDLAYL
+928 DDLSYL

-942 FHTVEYNPMEDVL
+942 FHPNEYNPMEDL
-955 NFLLSRAKNILAIGD
+955 QNFLLSRAKNILATGE
-970 EKLYSEVRYLLRL
+970 EKLYNDVRYLLRL
-983 YYRNRNFDTNL
+983 YYSNRTFEYSL
-994 DYTVGLYLM
+994 DYTVGIYLM
-1003 TLGEYTPSDIE
+1003 TIGDYSASEIE
-1014 MYTSMWRVREVRAG
+1014 MYMNKTEGRIG
-1028 YKLADL
+1028 YRFDDL
-1034 FKKAVESDVDNKLD
+1034 LKKIVGSEVDNSIE
-1048 LAMLSCSN
+1048 LAMLSSSN
-1056 PTIRLRILKEYEDLG
+1056 STIRQRIIAEYENLG
-1071 KNFDSIDEFPS
+1071 KNAESIDDFPS
-1082 LVKEL
+1082 LLKEVK
-1087 NNRYIQYSVD
+1087 NRYLIYASNPV
-1097 PRINFMSFISY
+1097 INFMSFISY
-1108 LQTSTILLNSEMN
+1108 LKTCTILLNSEMN

-1129 IASLVTDFNI
+1129 IVSLVTDFNI

-1160 TSRLSSNP
+1160 TSKLSSNP
-1168 TEIGYETLLPSLIL
+1168 TEIGYETLLPSLKL
-1182 LKNNIYSKFTEIERR
+1182 LKNNIYSKFVEIEQR
-1197 VNPTITITILES
+1197 VNPTITITVLES
-1209 VGLEDSLSSELK
+1209 VGLEDSKSSELK

-1239 KAFGGDLTEDNTVNI
+1239 KAFGSDLTENNTVNI

-1266 SIELHMCDKVFFEKA
+1266 SIELHMCDRVFVENA

-1304 KVEGRTIRFNKET
+1304 KIEGRTIRFNKES

-1378 QIIGRLESNKNGSVI
+1378 QIIGRLESDGNSSVI

-1405 ESNPVNW
+1405 ESNPANW
-1412 ILRTIAN
+1412 ILKNIAN
-1419 SLLRG
+1419 TLLRS
-1424 IRKHGVK
+1424 IRKYGIK

-1438 ELFKTEPDAFTAL
+1438 ELFKTESDAFTAL

-1537 LSYLSREEAILLIK
+1537 LSYLSREEAIQLIK

-1628 DGSEFYEN
+1628 DGSDFYEN
-1636 DNRKVLKAI
+1636 DNKKVLKAI

-1659 LDVDMTQE
+1659 LNVDMPQE
-1667 HLKEVLNNLYSRR
+1667 HIKEVLNNLYSRR

>member
-1 MSNINFNKI
+1 MSKVNFNEI
-10 SSLIEMW
+10 SSLIAKW
-17 IQNTSIESLQLTDGK
+17 LQNSPVETQQLFDDK

-37 IGIVLYHHHDN
+37 VNIMLYHNHDN
-48 DESLFLQLCAL
+48 VDSLFLHLCAL
-59 NFLNAVIKTEAFKNR
+59 NFLNEAIKIEAFKNK

-89 TIDTLK
+89 TIDSLG

-105 EEYCLYIKFGSIV
+105 EEYCLYIKIQDIV
-118 FSFHHVPLITEV
+118 FSFQHVPLITEV
-130 LKASLAT
+130 LKASFAV

-142 GIRLQRIA
+142 GIRLQEIA
-150 QQLLNYALSINSAIE
+150 QPLLNYALLLNNEIE
-165 ITPVE
+165 FTPME
-170 LNDVKIEEVVDSS
+170 INDVLAEKTLSS
-183 SINGFN
+183 SSEKVPHSVRY
-189 SGEISNNENNATDDN
+189 SGNDGNKSETNDT
-204 GIVSVSTQQKN
+204 VSFDAQQN
-215 VLTAI
+215 ILTEI
-220 EKDAIK
+220 EKETIK
-226 QRVLS
+226 QRVLN
-231 TIDLYCSADSE
+231 TIDSCCSSDSE
-242 GWYDLVEIAPKLK
+242 GWHSLVEIAPKIK
-255 NNGVDYTEY
+255 RSGIDYSKY
-264 GFKKLTLFL
+264 GYNKLTAFL
-273 ETVFGASMQRRNE
+273 EAVFGASMQRRNE
-286 GTMVY
+286 GTIVY
-291 LKFPLNNSQIHL
+291 LRFPLSTNQVLHNTQPNKLENVENNQE
-303 DSQSALVKADN
+303 A
-314 HQDCF
+314 F
-319 DILSGVQ
+319 EILSGVQ
-326 VGDNIE
+326 VGDTVE
-332 INSFGNIKAGKISV
+332 INSYGNIKNGRISI
-346 LNKQF
+346 LNQQY

-356 KGGRSIRIKC
+356 KGGHSVRIKC
-366 DSIASIESASF
+366 DSIASVEVASF
-377 LNNLIDLSF
+377 YNLIDLSF
-386 ANDIIKDVLL
+386 ANDIIKNILVSD
-396 SEGLYTSSLIKTNAT
+396 GLYTSSLIETNAT
-411 ITMAESRRI
+411 ITMVESRRI
-420 WLITDDGKNASCSK
+420 WLVTDEGKNASCSK
-434 VSLIGINKENLIK
+434 VSLIGNNKENLIK
-447 GQRVFAFPF
+447 GQRIFAFPF

-474 ECFKKLI
+474 ECFKKLV

-486 NTKDIHRAQ
+486 NAKDIQRSQ
-495 IFSLLRFILEN
+495 IFSLLRFVSN
-506 TNALET
+506 KTTNPESKT
-512 QSKIKQLK
+512 KIKQLK
-520 KQLKAI
+520 KQLKAT
-526 ISSPSSILDGCT
+526 ISFSYSTLDDYTDKESYDNHVSAIVSTDIMENDVTEATTDKNIDETADKDTNKILSET
-538 DEDSSDN
+538 
-545 KVSVIA
+545 
-551 SSNIKEDDGT
+551 SNIEIFK
-561 EVPTAN
+561 
-567 NNIEE
+567 
-572 LSNEDKDKKQ
+572 
-582 PETSPVEIYKPE
+582 PET
-594 STSLEGPKVVGYINL
+594 TSLEGPKVIGFINL
-609 DEIWDPKKQN
+609 DKIEDPKRKD
-619 KNIFEGGES
+619 
-628 AKNTVLVNPKSE
+628 KSE
-640 LLPSMGKI
+640 SDEGIPKESVIDNAKIDMLPSMGKI

-658 SQNNQEEN
+658 SRNDQDEN

-687 DEVIFTL
+687 DDVIFTI

-699 GTMAVCI
+699 GAMAVCI

-711 RETIEE
+711 REVVED
-717 LIEETQRYDTKTCS
+717 LIEKTQRYDTRTS
-731 RLKKYI
+731 ARLKKHI
-737 EDYDNISVDSVDTNE
+737 EDFDNLSTSTIETKK
-752 DLFYYFNKVGLNTKS
+752 DLAYYLNKIGVNIKIT
-767 QFSPNDV
+767 FSPNDV
-774 EKLFAENLSP
+774 EKLFAEKLST
-784 EEYVKGVNLL
+784 EEYAKGINLL
-794 IDEVIKTDASKSY
+794 IDEVIRTDSSKSY
-807 NLFLK
+807 NLFLR

-860 IEITEKLI
+860 IEITEKSI
-868 DNIIN
+868 ENIIN
-873 SIGQSSIHL
+873 SIGQSSVQL
-882 PLYVKNAILNH
+882 PLYVRNAILNH

-942 FHTVEYNPMEDVL
+942 FHYLEYNPIEDVL

-983 YYRNRNFDTNL
+983 YYRNKNFDNNL

-1014 MYTSMWRVREVRAG
+1014 MYTSMWRVKEVRAG

-1034 FKKAVESDVDNKLD
+1034 FKKAVEGDVDNKLD
-1048 LAMLSCSN
+1048 LAMLSCCN
-1056 PTIRLRILKEYEDLG
+1056 PTIRQRILKEYEDLG

-1082 LVKEL
+1082 LLKEL
-1087 NNRYIQYSVD
+1087 KNRYTQFSAD

-1121 IIENDFDK
+1121 VIENGFDK
-1129 IASLVTDFNI
+1129 IVSLVTDFNI
-1139 GQKYTS
+1139 GQKYSS
-1145 ILNAYRNIDQKIANI
+1145 ILNAYTNINQKIANI
-1160 TSRLSSNP
+1160 ASKLSSNP
-1168 TEIGYETLLPSLIL
+1168 TEIGYETLLPTLDL
-1182 LKNNIYSKFTEIERR
+1182 LKKNIYSKLVEIEQR
-1197 VNPTITITILES
+1197 VNPTITISILES
-1209 VGLEDSLSSELK
+1209 VGLEDSHTSELK

-1231 RDVHINSL
+1231 REVHINSL
-1239 KAFGGDLTEDNTVNI
+1239 KAFGNDLTEDNTVNI
-1254 DVRLSADEEKTI
+1254 DIRLSADEEKI
-1266 SIELHMCDKVFFEKA
+1266 INIELHMRDRVFIENA
-1281 AEVEFEID
+1281 AEIEFEID

-1294 IATDQRVHET
+1294 IATDQRVHKT
-1304 KVEGRTIRFNKET
+1304 KIEGRTIRFDKES

-1345 TLIVNIQ
+1345 KLIDNIQ
-1352 NAILNGSKN
+1352 DAILNGSKN

-1378 QIIGRLESNKNGSVI
+1378 QIIGRLESNGSVI
-1393 CGKFSLQ
+1393 CGKYNLQ

-1405 ESNPVNW
+1405 EANPINW

-1424 IRKHGVK
+1424 IRKFGVK

-1438 ELFKTEPDAFTAL
+1438 DTFNSEADAFTAL
-1451 REFIEYINTIV
+1451 RDVIEYINTIA
-1462 ELQNSHF
+1462 ELQNCHF

-1537 LSYLSREEAILLIK
+1537 LSYLSKEEAIQLIK
-1551 DPIKNVVFLNHAE
+1551 DPIKNVIFLNHAE
-1564 ELIYEYTSGSAF
+1564 DLIYEYTSGSAF

-1628 DGSEFYEN
+1628 DGSDFYEN
-1636 DNRKVLKAI
+1636 DNKKVLKAI

-1653 HVNMED
+1653 RVNMED
-1659 LDVDMTQE
+1659 LVVEMPQE
-1667 HLKEVLNNLYSRR
+1667 HLKNVLNNLYSRR

-1689 SINVK
+1689 FINVK